1 MKPLVLLD
9 TGGFVFWGKKMTD
22 LATLAIKVTTNGADK
37 SARDLNNV
45 ERAAKKTETAADQLA
60 KCFGR
65 LQGLVALSGIGGGIS
80 HLLALTDKMQ
90 SLRSQ
95 VQFVTNSMTEM
106 NQVQK
111 ELFEIAQRTRGS
123 LEATTTLY
131 TRSARALKDYGYAS
145 KDILQF
151 TETMNKAMAV
161 GGVGAQEQANA
172 LFQLSQAL
180 GSGQL
185 QGDEFKSIA
194 ESAPIILDVLAEYMG
209 KSRAEVKKLASEG
222 QLTPKLIFEAFN
234 GSTEKINQKF
244 EQMPLSFGGAMQQ
257 MENAFMKF
265 ADEQNR
271 TLGITEN
278 LAAGISFLA
287 QNFDYL
293 AGVLLAIAGGNGA
306 KFISTLVLSRVE
318 THRQAQASLTAAK
331 ATQTQAAAELAAAQA
346 YMRSLSVQMQL
357 AQTEQARAA
366 IRARMAQQAQV
377 ITGLANAE
385 TAAMNN
391 LATASQRASIASQ
404 AAAGAKN
411 LLSGAL
417 GLIGGPMGAATLA
430 AGALFYFSQKAQE
443 AKDAALD
450 TESANNRLKE
460 SYDGLSESA
469 LTLKIIEQTNALKN
483 YDEQISKVQAEIS
496 QIQTGA
502 WQFGLELSD
511 SSKRDL
517 EKLNA
522 ELEKLKENKNID
534 LSVLSNQLISVGGM
548 FLSSGKSMDDF
559 RAKMK
564 NLGIDANTAD
574 NVIASLNNTVKQQ
587 KEAAQ
592 GGVKANLDL
601 DEAFK
606 KLKERSLTVAQ
617 NLEVAKLKQQGQAE
631 SAFVLAGLYE
641 LLGEEGAKYNQVL
654 IDIANGTITAAN
666 AADKGIDLSIE
677 TLNKLLEGRQ
687 VLQGMFKDQKQT
699 ESINQSLKPS
709 HGEKARDSW
718 LQFYDELRKHSRSS
732 LEEIDAE
739 QQRMFQRLEEHMK
752 KGVVS
757 HEEYEAAKLA
767 ISQRFT
773 NERAKLAEQF
783 APELQYARELK
794 EHLQDIQ
801 QLNAA
806 GLLTNDQAKKATEN
820 ATWDAGNKQA
830 QLAGQNA
837 VSGYDK
843 WKAQFDPMQAIQNQQ
858 TTKLAE
864 LQSLYDQKLIQ
875 YQDFVNAKAQIDNQ
889 ATQDTQNLFMSSISG
904 FGGAID
910 TMLGVM
916 RNAGQ
921 EQSGIY
927 KTMFAMSKA
936 FAIADSTVQIAN
948 AIAKASNEPFPANLA
963 AMATVASQTASIIST
978 IQSVSLSGMAH
989 SGIDNIP
996 KEGTWLLD
1004 RGERVVDSRTNQD
1017 LKTFLSNQGKNT
1029 TPSGKQ
1035 SVNVQIINNGN
1046 PAQAKVTSE
1055 EKDGNMQITVELL
1068 QTMTSIA
1075 KKEANNAIQNNFRA
1089 GGAFA

>member
-1 MKPLVLLD
+1 
-9 TGGFVFWGKKMTD
+9 MTD
-22 LATLAIKVTTNGADK
+22 LATLAIKVTTSGADK

-45 ERAAKKTETAADQLA
+45 ERAAKRTETATEQLN

-65 LQGLVALSGIGGGIS
+65 LQALLALSGIGGGIS
-80 HLLALTDKMQ
+80 HLLALADKMQ
-90 SLRSQ
+90 SLRNQ
-95 VQFVTNSMTEM
+95 VQFVTSSMTEM

-131 TRSARALKDYGYAS
+131 TRSARALKDYGYAQ

-161 GGVGAQEQANA
+161 GGVSAEAQASA

-185 QGDEFKSIA
+185 QGDEFKTIA

-209 KSRAEVKKLASEG
+209 KSRAEVKKLAGEG
-222 QLTPKLIFEAFN
+222 QLTSKLIFEAFN

-287 QNFDYL
+287 QNFEYL
-293 AGVLLAIAGGNGA
+293 AGVLLAIAAGNGA
-306 KFISTLVLSRVE
+306 KFISTLVLARVE
-318 THRQAQASLTAAK
+318 THRQAQASLIAAK

-346 YMRSLSVQMQL
+346 KMNLLNSEMQL
-357 AQTEQARAA
+357 ARTKKARAA
-366 IRARMAQQAQV
+366 IEAKMAQQAQV
-377 ITGLANAE
+377 ITGLINAE
-385 TAAMNN
+385 AVAMNN
-391 LATASQRASIASQ
+391 LATASQRASIASN

-417 GLIGGPMGAATLA
+417 GLIGGPAGAATIA
-430 AGALFYFSQKAQE
+430 AGALFYFTQKAQE
-443 AKDAALD
+443 AKEAALD

-469 LTLKIIEQTNALKN
+469 LTLKIIEQTQAMEN
-483 YDEQISKVQAEIS
+483 YSEQISKVRAEIS
-496 QIQTGA
+496 QIQTSA
-502 WQFGLELSD
+502 WQFGLELSE
-511 SSKRDL
+511 SSKQDL

-522 ELEKLKENKNID
+522 ELERIRENKNID
-534 LSVLSNQLISVGGM
+534 LSVLSNQLTALGGV
-548 FLSSGKSMDDF
+548 FLSNGKSIDDF
-559 RAKMK
+559 RTKMK

-574 NVIASLNNTVKQQ
+574 GVIASLSNTIKQQ

-592 GGVKANLDL
+592 GGVKANLEL

-641 LLGEEGAKYNQVL
+641 LLGEKGAEYNQVL

-666 AADKGIDLSIE
+666 AADKSIDLSIE
-677 TLNKLLEGRQ
+677 TLNKLIEGKQ
-687 VLQGMFKDQKQT
+687 VLQGMFKDQAQT
-699 ESINQSLKPS
+699 ESINQSLRGS
-709 HGEKARDSW
+709 RGGGENARDSW
-718 LQFYDELRKHSRSS
+718 LSFYDEIRKHSRSS

-739 QQRMFQRLEEHMK
+739 QQRMLQRLEEHMK

-757 HEEYEAAKLA
+757 HEEYESAKLA
-767 ISQRFT
+767 ISQRFA

-801 QLNAA
+801 RLNAA
-806 GLLTNDQAKKATEN
+806 GLLTHDQAKKATEN

-837 VSGYDK
+837 VSEYDR
-843 WKAQFDPMQAIQNQQ
+843 WKAEFDPTQAIQNQQ
-858 TTKLAE
+858 TSKLAE
-864 LQSLYDQKLIQ
+864 LQSLYDQELIQ
-875 YQDFVNAKAQIDNQ
+875 YQDFVNAKAQIDNK

-921 EQSGIY
+921 EQSDIY

-936 FAIADSTVQIAN
+936 FAIADSIMKIQQGIAN
-948 AIAKASNEPFPANLA
+948 AAAQPFPANIA
-963 AMATVASQTASIIST
+963 AMATVASETASIIST

-989 SGIDNIP
+989 SGIDSIP

-1017 LKTFLSNQGKNT
+1017 LKAFLANQGNRNQA
-1029 TPSGKQ
+1029 SGKS

-1046 PAQAKVTSE
+1046 AVDAKVSQE
-1055 EKDGNMQITVELL
+1055 ETPDGTHITVELL
-1068 QTMTSIA
+1068 KTMRGIA
-1075 KKEANNAIQNNFRA
+1075 REESQNAITNNFARA
-1089 GGAFA
+1089 GGQFRR

>member
-1 MKPLVLLD
+1 
-9 TGGFVFWGKKMTD
+9 MTD
-22 LATLAIKVTTNGADK
+22 LATLAIKVTTSGADK

-45 ERAAKKTETAADQLA
+45 ERAAKRTETATEQLN

-65 LQGLVALSGIGGGIS
+65 LQALLALSGIGGGIS
-80 HLLALTDKMQ
+80 HLLALADKMQ
-90 SLRSQ
+90 SLRNQ
-95 VQFVTNSMTEM
+95 VQFVTSSMTEM

-131 TRSARALKDYGYAS
+131 TRSARALKDYGYAQ

-161 GGVGAQEQANA
+161 GGVSAEAQASA

-185 QGDEFKSIA
+185 QGDEFKTIA

-209 KSRAEVKKLASEG
+209 KSRAEVKKLAGEG
-222 QLTPKLIFEAFN
+222 QLTSKLIFEAFN

-287 QNFDYL
+287 QNFEYL
-293 AGVLLAIAGGNGA
+293 AGVLLAIAAGNGA
-306 KFISTLVLSRVE
+306 KFISTLVLARVE
-318 THRQAQASLTAAK
+318 THRQAQASLIAAK

-346 YMRSLSVQMQL
+346 KMNLLNSEMQL
-357 AQTEQARAA
+357 ARTKKARAA
-366 IRARMAQQAQV
+366 IEAKMAQQAQV
-377 ITGLANAE
+377 ITGLINAE
-385 TAAMNN
+385 AVAMNN
-391 LATASQRASIASQ
+391 LATASQRASIASN

-417 GLIGGPMGAATLA
+417 GLIGGPAGAATIA
-430 AGALFYFSQKAQE
+430 AGALFYFTQKAQE
-443 AKDAALD
+443 AKEAALD

-469 LTLKIIEQTNALKN
+469 LTLKIIEQTQAMEN
-483 YDEQISKVQAEIS
+483 YSKQISKVRAEIS
-496 QIQTGA
+496 QIQTSA
-502 WQFGLELSD
+502 WQFGLELSE
-511 SSKRDL
+511 SSKQDL

-522 ELEKLKENKNID
+522 ELERIRENKNID
-534 LSVLSNQLISVGGM
+534 LSVLSNQLTALGGV
-548 FLSSGKSMDDF
+548 FLSNGKSIDDF
-559 RAKMK
+559 RTKMK

-574 NVIASLNNTVKQQ
+574 GVIASLSNTIKQQ

-592 GGVKANLDL
+592 GGVKANLEL

-641 LLGEEGAKYNQVL
+641 LLGEKGAEYNQVL

-666 AADKGIDLSIE
+666 AADKSIDLSIE
-677 TLNKLLEGRQ
+677 TLNKLIEGKQ
-687 VLQGMFKDQKQT
+687 VLQGMFKDQAQT
-699 ESINQSLKPS
+699 ESINQSLRGS
-709 HGEKARDSW
+709 RGGGENARDSW
-718 LQFYDELRKHSRSS
+718 LSFYDEIRKHSRSS

-739 QQRMFQRLEEHMK
+739 QQRMLQRLEEHMK

-757 HEEYEAAKLA
+757 HEEYESAKLA
-767 ISQRFT
+767 ISQRFA

-801 QLNAA
+801 RLNAA
-806 GLLTNDQAKKATEN
+806 GLLTHDQAKKATEN

-837 VSGYDK
+837 VSEYDR
-843 WKAQFDPMQAIQNQQ
+843 WKAEFDPTQAIQNQQ
-858 TTKLAE
+858 TSKLAE
-864 LQSLYDQKLIQ
+864 LQSLYDQELIQ
-875 YQDFVNAKAQIDNQ
+875 YQDFVNAKAQIDNK

-921 EQSGIY
+921 EQSDIY

-936 FAIADSTVQIAN
+936 FAIADSIMKIQQGIAN
-948 AIAKASNEPFPANLA
+948 AAAQPFPANIA
-963 AMATVASQTASIIST
+963 AMATVASETASIIST

-989 SGIDNIP
+989 SGIDSIP

-1017 LKTFLSNQGKNT
+1017 LKAFLANQGNRNQA
-1029 TPSGKQ
+1029 SGKS

-1046 PAQAKVTSE
+1046 AVDAKVSQE
-1055 EKDGNMQITVELL
+1055 ETPDGTHITVELL
-1068 QTMTSIA
+1068 KTMRGIA
-1075 KKEANNAIQNNFRA
+1075 REESQNAITNNFARA
-1089 GGAFA
+1089 GGQFRR

>member
-1 MKPLVLLD
+1 
-9 TGGFVFWGKKMTD
+9 
-22 LATLAIKVTTNGADK
+22 
-37 SARDLNNV
+37 
-45 ERAAKKTETAADQLA
+45 
-60 KCFGR
+60 
-65 LQGLVALSGIGGGIS
+65 
-80 HLLALTDKMQ
+80 
-90 SLRSQ
+90 
-95 VQFVTNSMTEM
+95 
-106 NQVQK
+106 
-111 ELFEIAQRTRGS
+111 
-123 LEATTTLY
+123 
-131 TRSARALKDYGYAS
+131 
-145 KDILQF
+145 
-151 TETMNKAMAV
+151 
-161 GGVGAQEQANA
+161 
-172 LFQLSQAL
+172 
-180 GSGQL
+180 
-185 QGDEFKSIA
+185 
-194 ESAPIILDVLAEYMG
+194 
-209 KSRAEVKKLASEG
+209 KSRAEVKKLAGEG
-222 QLTPKLIFEAFN
+222 QLTSKLIFEAFN

-287 QNFDYL
+287 QNFEYL
-293 AGVLLAIAGGNGA
+293 AGVLLAIAAGNGA
-306 KFISTLVLSRVE
+306 KFISTLVLARVE
-318 THRQAQASLTAAK
+318 THRQAQASLIAAK

-346 YMRSLSVQMQL
+346 KMNLLNSEMQL
-357 AQTEQARAA
+357 ARTKKARAA
-366 IRARMAQQAQV
+366 IEAKMAQQAQV
-377 ITGLANAE
+377 ITGLINAE
-385 TAAMNN
+385 AVAMNN
-391 LATASQRASIASQ
+391 LATASQRASIASN

-417 GLIGGPMGAATLA
+417 GLIGGPAGAATIA
-430 AGALFYFSQKAQE
+430 AGALFYFTQKAQE
-443 AKDAALD
+443 AKEAGVD

-469 LTLKIIEQTNALKN
+469 LTLKIIEQTQAMEN
-483 YDEQISKVQAEIS
+483 YSEQISKVRAEIS
-496 QIQTGA
+496 QIQTSA
-502 WQFGLELSD
+502 WQFGLELSE
-511 SSKRDL
+511 SSKQDL

-522 ELEKLKENKNID
+522 ELERIRENKNID
-534 LSVLSNQLISVGGM
+534 LSVLSNQLTALGGV
-548 FLSSGKSMDDF
+548 FLSNGKSIDDF
-559 RAKMK
+559 RTKMK

-574 NVIASLNNTVKQQ
+574 GVIASLSNTIKQQ

-592 GGVKANLDL
+592 GGVKANLEL

-641 LLGEEGAKYNQVL
+641 LLGEKGAEYNQVL

-666 AADKGIDLSIE
+666 AADKSIDLSIE
-677 TLNKLLEGRQ
+677 TLNKLIEGKQ
-687 VLQGMFKDQKQT
+687 VLQGMFKDQAQT
-699 ESINQSLKPS
+699 ESINQSLRGS
-709 HGEKARDSW
+709 RGGGENARDSW
-718 LQFYDELRKHSRSS
+718 LSFYDEIRKHSRSS

-739 QQRMFQRLEEHMK
+739 QQRMLQRLEEHMK

-757 HEEYEAAKLA
+757 HEEYESAKLA
-767 ISQRFT
+767 ISQRFA

-801 QLNAA
+801 RLNAE
-806 GLLTNDQAKKATEN
+806 GRLTHDQAKKATEN

-837 VSGYDK
+837 VSEYDR
-843 WKAQFDPMQAIQNQQ
+843 WKAEFDPTQAIQNQQ
-858 TTKLAE
+858 TSKLAE
-864 LQSLYDQKLIQ
+864 LQSLYDQELIQ
-875 YQDFVNAKAQIDNQ
+875 YQDFVNAKAQIDNK

-921 EQSGIY
+921 EQSDIY

-936 FAIADSTVQIAN
+936 FAIADSIMKIQQGIAN
-948 AIAKASNEPFPANLA
+948 AAAQPFPANIA
-963 AMATVASQTASIIST
+963 AMATVASETASIIST

-989 SGIDNIP
+989 SGIDSIP

-1017 LKTFLSNQGKNT
+1017 LKAFLANQGNRNQA
-1029 TPSGKQ
+1029 SGKS

-1046 PAQAKVTSE
+1046 AVDAKVSQE
-1055 EKDGNMQITVELL
+1055 ETPDGTHITVELL
-1068 QTMTSIA
+1068 KTMRGIA
-1075 KKEANNAIQNNFRA
+1075 REESQNAITNNFARA
-1089 GGAFA
+1089 GGQFRR

>member
-1 MKPLVLLD
+1 M
-9 TGGFVFWGKKMTD
+9 
-22 LATLAIKVTTNGADK
+22 
-37 SARDLNNV
+37 
-45 ERAAKKTETAADQLA
+45 
-60 KCFGR
+60 
-65 LQGLVALSGIGGGIS
+65 
-80 HLLALTDKMQ
+80 
-90 SLRSQ
+90 
-95 VQFVTNSMTEM
+95 
-106 NQVQK
+106 
-111 ELFEIAQRTRGS
+111 
-123 LEATTTLY
+123 
-131 TRSARALKDYGYAS
+131 
-145 KDILQF
+145 
-151 TETMNKAMAV
+151 
-161 GGVGAQEQANA
+161 
-172 LFQLSQAL
+172 
-180 GSGQL
+180 
-185 QGDEFKSIA
+185 
-194 ESAPIILDVLAEYMG
+194 
-209 KSRAEVKKLASEG
+209 
-222 QLTPKLIFEAFN
+222 
-234 GSTEKINQKF
+234 
-244 EQMPLSFGGAMQQ
+244 
-257 MENAFMKF
+257 
-265 ADEQNR
+265 
-271 TLGITEN
+271 
-278 LAAGISFLA
+278 
-287 QNFDYL
+287 
-293 AGVLLAIAGGNGA
+293 
-306 KFISTLVLSRVE
+306 
-318 THRQAQASLTAAK
+318 
-331 ATQTQAAAELAAAQA
+331 
-346 YMRSLSVQMQL
+346 
-357 AQTEQARAA
+357 
-366 IRARMAQQAQV
+366 
-377 ITGLANAE
+377 
-385 TAAMNN
+385 
-391 LATASQRASIASQ
+391 
-404 AAAGAKN
+404 
-411 LLSGAL
+411 
-417 GLIGGPMGAATLA
+417 
-430 AGALFYFSQKAQE
+430 
-443 AKDAALD
+443 
-450 TESANNRLKE
+450 
-460 SYDGLSESA
+460 
-469 LTLKIIEQTNALKN
+469 KIIEQTNALKN

-574 NVIASLNNTVKQQ
+574 SVIAGLSNTIKQQ

-592 GGVKANLDL
+592 GGVKNNLDL

-606 KLKERSLTVAQ
+606 KLKERALTVAQ

-641 LLGEEGAKYNQVL
+641 LLGDKGAEYNQVL

-677 TLNKLLEGRQ
+677 TLNKLLEGKK
-687 VLQGMFKDQKQT
+687 VLQGMFKDQTQT
-699 ESINQSLKPS
+699 EGINKSLS
-709 HGEKARDSW
+709 NSGGGEKARDSW
-718 LQFYDELRKHSRSS
+718 LQFYDEVRKHSRST

-739 QQRMFQRLEEHMK
+739 QQRMFQRLEEHNK

-757 HEEYEAAKLA
+757 HEEYESAKLA
-767 ISQRFT
+767 ISQRFA

-936 FAIADSTVQIAN
+936 FAIADSIIKIQQGIAN
-948 AIAKASNEPFPANLA
+948 AAAAPFPANIA
-963 AMATVASQTASIIST
+963 AMATVASETASIIST

-1029 TPSGKQ
+1029 TQSGKQ
-1035 SVNVQIINNGN
+1035 SVNVQIINNGS
-1046 PAQAKVTSE
+1046 PTQAKVSSE
-1055 EKDGNMQITVELL
+1055 EKDGQMQITVELL
-1068 QTMTSIA
+1068 QTMTTIA

-1089 GGAFA
+1089 GGAFS

>member
-1 MKPLVLLD
+1 
-9 TGGFVFWGKKMTD
+9 MTD
-22 LATLAIKVTTNGADK
+22 LATLAIKVTTSGAGK

-45 ERAAKKTETAADQLA
+45 ERAAKRTETATEQLN

-65 LQGLVALSGIGGGIS
+65 LQALLALSGIGGGIS
-80 HLLALTDKMQ
+80 HLLALADKMQ
-90 SLRSQ
+90 SLRNQ
-95 VQFVTNSMTEM
+95 VQFVTSSMTEM

-131 TRSARALKDYGYAS
+131 TRSARALKDYGYAQ

-161 GGVGAQEQANA
+161 GGVSAEAQASA

-185 QGDEFKSIA
+185 QGDEFKTIA

-222 QLTPKLIFEAFN
+222 QLTSKLIFDAFN

-244 EQMPLSFGGAMQQ
+244 EQMPISFGGAMQQ

-265 ADEQNR
+265 VDEQNR

-278 LAAGISFLA
+278 LAAGVSFLA
-287 QNFDYL
+287 QNFEYL
-293 AGVLLAIAGGNGA
+293 AGVLLAIAAGNGA
-306 KFISTLVLSRVE
+306 KFISTLVLARVE
-318 THRQAQASLTAAK
+318 THRQAQASLIAAK

-346 YMRSLSVQMQL
+346 KMNLLNSEMQL
-357 AQTEQARAA
+357 ARTKKARAA
-366 IRARMAQQAQV
+366 IEAKMAQQAQV
-377 ITGLANAE
+377 ITGLINAE
-385 TAAMNN
+385 AVAMNN
-391 LATASQRASIASQ
+391 LAAASQRASIASS

-417 GLIGGPMGAATLA
+417 GLIGGPAGAATIA
-430 AGALFYFSQKAQE
+430 AGALFFFSQKTQK
-443 AKDAALD
+443 AKEGALD

-469 LTLKIIEQTNALKN
+469 LTLKIIEQTQAMEN
-483 YDEQISKVQAEIS
+483 YSEQISKVQAEIS
-496 QIQTGA
+496 QIQTSA
-502 WQFGLELSD
+502 WQFGLELSE
-511 SSKRDL
+511 SSKQDL

-522 ELEKLKENKNID
+522 ELERIRENKNID
-534 LSVLSNQLISVGGM
+534 LSVLSNQLTALGGV
-548 FLSSGKSMDDF
+548 FLSNGKSIDDF
-559 RAKMK
+559 RTKMK

-574 NVIASLNNTVKQQ
+574 GVIASLSNTIKQQ

-592 GGVKANLDL
+592 GGVKANLEL

-641 LLGEEGAKYNQVL
+641 LLGEKGAEYNQVL

-666 AADKGIDLSIE
+666 AADKSIDLSIE
-677 TLNKLLEGRQ
+677 TLNKLIEGKQ
-687 VLQGMFKDQKQT
+687 VLQGMFKDQAQT
-699 ESINQSLKPS
+699 ESINQSLRGS
-709 HGEKARDSW
+709 RGGGENARDSW
-718 LQFYDELRKHSRSS
+718 LSFYDEIRKHSRSS

-739 QQRMFQRLEEHMK
+739 QQRMLQRLEEHMK

-757 HEEYEAAKLA
+757 HEEYESAKLA
-767 ISQRFT
+767 ISQRFA

-801 QLNAA
+801 RLNAE
-806 GLLTNDQAKKATEN
+806 GRLTHDQAKKATEN

-837 VSGYDK
+837 VSEYDR
-843 WKAQFDPMQAIQNQQ
+843 WKAEFDPTQAIQNQQ
-858 TTKLAE
+858 TSKLAE
-864 LQSLYDQKLIQ
+864 LQSLYDQELIQ
-875 YQDFVNAKAQIDNQ
+875 YQDFVNAKAQIDNK

-921 EQSGIY
+921 EQSDIY

-936 FAIADSTVQIAN
+936 FAIADSIMKIQQGIAN
-948 AIAKASNEPFPANLA
+948 AAAQPFPANIA
-963 AMATVASQTASIIST
+963 AMATVASETASIIST

-989 SGIDNIP
+989 SGIDSIP

-1017 LKTFLSNQGKNT
+1017 LKAFLANQGNRNQA
-1029 TPSGKQ
+1029 SGKS

-1046 PAQAKVTSE
+1046 AVDAKVSQE
-1055 EKDGNMQITVELL
+1055 ETPDGTHITVELL
-1068 QTMTSIA
+1068 KTMRGIA
-1075 KKEANNAIQNNFRA
+1075 REESQNAITNNFARA
-1089 GGAFA
+1089 GGQFRR

>member
-1 MKPLVLLD
+1 
-9 TGGFVFWGKKMTD
+9 MTD
-22 LATLAIKVTTNGADK
+22 LATLAIKVTTSGADK

-45 ERAAKKTETAADQLA
+45 ERAAKRTETATEQLN

-65 LQGLVALSGIGGGIS
+65 LQALLALSGIGGGIS
-80 HLLALTDKMQ
+80 HLLALADKMQ
-90 SLRSQ
+90 SLRNQ
-95 VQFVTNSMTEM
+95 VQFVTSSMTEM

-123 LEATTTLY
+123 LEATTSLY
-131 TRSARALKDYGYAS
+131 TRSARALKDYGYAQ

-161 GGVGAQEQANA
+161 GGVSAEAQASA

-185 QGDEFKSIA
+185 QGDEFKTIA

-222 QLTPKLIFEAFN
+222 QLTSKLIFEAFN

-287 QNFDYL
+287 QNFEYL
-293 AGVLLAIAGGNGA
+293 AGVLLAIAAGNGA
-306 KFISTLVLSRVE
+306 KFISTLVLARVE
-318 THRQAQASLTAAK
+318 THRQAQASLIAAK

-346 YMRSLSVQMQL
+346 KMNLLNSEMQL
-357 AQTEQARAA
+357 ARTKKARAA
-366 IRARMAQQAQV
+366 IEAKMAQQAQV
-377 ITGLANAE
+377 ITGLINAE
-385 TAAMNN
+385 AVAMNN
-391 LATASQRASIASQ
+391 LATASQRASIASN

-417 GLIGGPMGAATLA
+417 GLIGGPAGAATIA
-430 AGALFYFSQKAQE
+430 AGALFYFTQKAQE
-443 AKDAALD
+443 AKEAAID

-469 LTLKIIEQTNALKN
+469 LTLKIIEQTQAMEN
-483 YDEQISKVQAEIS
+483 YSEQISKVRAEIS
-496 QIQTGA
+496 QIQTSA
-502 WQFGLELSD
+502 WQFGLELSE
-511 SSKRDL
+511 SSKQDL

-522 ELEKLKENKNID
+522 ELERIRENKNID
-534 LSVLSNQLISVGGM
+534 LSVLSNQLTALGGV
-548 FLSSGKSMDDF
+548 FLSNGKSIDDF
-559 RAKMK
+559 RTKMK

-574 NVIASLNNTVKQQ
+574 GVIASLSNTIKQQ

-592 GGVKANLDL
+592 GGVKANLEL

-641 LLGEEGAKYNQVL
+641 LLGEKGAEYNQVL

-677 TLNKLLEGRQ
+677 TLNKLIEGKQ
-687 VLQGMFKDQKQT
+687 VLQGMFKDQAQT
-699 ESINQSLKPS
+699 ESINQSLRGS
-709 HGEKARDSW
+709 RGGGENARDSW
-718 LQFYDELRKHSRSS
+718 LSFYDEIRKHSRSS

-739 QQRMFQRLEEHMK
+739 QQRMLQRLEEHMK

-757 HEEYEAAKLA
+757 HEEYESAKLA
-767 ISQRFT
+767 ISQRFA

-801 QLNAA
+801 RLNAE
-806 GLLTNDQAKKATEN
+806 GRLTHDQAKKATEN

-837 VSGYDK
+837 VSEYDR
-843 WKAQFDPMQAIQNQQ
+843 WKAEFDPTQAIQNQQ
-858 TTKLAE
+858 TSKLAE
-864 LQSLYDQKLIQ
+864 LQSLYDQELIQ
-875 YQDFVNAKAQIDNQ
+875 YQDFVNAKAQIDNK

-921 EQSGIY
+921 EQSDIY

-936 FAIADSTVQIAN
+936 FAIADSIMKIQQGIAN
-948 AIAKASNEPFPANLA
+948 AAAQPFPANIA
-963 AMATVASQTASIIST
+963 AMATVASETASIIST

-989 SGIDNIP
+989 SGIDSIP

-1017 LKTFLSNQGKNT
+1017 LKAFLANQGNRNQA
-1029 TPSGKQ
+1029 SGKS

-1046 PAQAKVTSE
+1046 AVDAKVSQE
-1055 EKDGNMQITVELL
+1055 ETPDGTHITVELL
-1068 QTMTSIA
+1068 KTMRGIA
-1075 KKEANNAIQNNFRA
+1075 REESQNAITNNFARA
-1089 GGAFA
+1089 GGQFRR

>member
-1 MKPLVLLD
+1 
-9 TGGFVFWGKKMTD
+9 MTD
-22 LATLAIKVTTNGADK
+22 LATLAIKVTTSGADK

-45 ERAAKKTETAADQLA
+45 ERAAKRTETATEQLN

-65 LQGLVALSGIGGGIS
+65 LQALLALSGIGGGIS
-80 HLLALTDKMQ
+80 HLLALADKMQ
-90 SLRSQ
+90 SLRNQ
-95 VQFVTNSMTEM
+95 VQFVTSSMTEM

-131 TRSARALKDYGYAS
+131 TRSARALKDYGYAQ

-161 GGVGAQEQANA
+161 GGVSAEAQASA

-185 QGDEFKSIA
+185 QGDEFKTIA

-209 KSRAEVKKLASEG
+209 KSRAEVKKLAGEG
-222 QLTPKLIFEAFN
+222 QLTSKLIFEAFN

-287 QNFDYL
+287 QNFEYL
-293 AGVLLAIAGGNGA
+293 AGVLLAIAAGNGA
-306 KFISTLVLSRVE
+306 KFISTLVLARVE
-318 THRQAQASLTAAK
+318 THRQAQASLIAAK

-346 YMRSLSVQMQL
+346 KMNLLNSEMQL
-357 AQTEQARAA
+357 ARTKKARAA
-366 IRARMAQQAQV
+366 IEAKMAQQAQV
-377 ITGLANAE
+377 ITGLINAE
-385 TAAMNN
+385 AVAMNN
-391 LATASQRASIASQ
+391 LATASQRASIASN

-417 GLIGGPMGAATLA
+417 GLIGGPAGAATIA
-430 AGALFYFSQKAQE
+430 AGALFYFTQKAQE
-443 AKDAALD
+443 AKEAALD

-469 LTLKIIEQTNALKN
+469 LTLKIFEQIQAMEN
-483 YDEQISKVQAEIS
+483 YGEQISKVQAEIS
-496 QIQTGA
+496 QIQTSA
-502 WQFGLELSD
+502 WQFGLELSE
-511 SSKRDL
+511 SSKQDL

-522 ELEKLKENKNID
+522 ELERIRENKNID
-534 LSVLSNQLISVGGM
+534 LSVLSNQLTALGGV
-548 FLSSGKSMDDF
+548 FLSNGKSIDDF
-559 RAKMK
+559 RTKMK

-574 NVIASLNNTVKQQ
+574 GVIASLSNTIKQQ

-592 GGVKANLDL
+592 GGVKANLEL

-641 LLGEEGAKYNQVL
+641 LLGEKGAEYNQVL

-666 AADKGIDLSIE
+666 AADKSIDLSIE
-677 TLNKLLEGRQ
+677 TLNKLIEGKQ
-687 VLQGMFKDQKQT
+687 VLQGMFKDQAQT
-699 ESINQSLKPS
+699 ESINQSLRGS
-709 HGEKARDSW
+709 RGGGENARDSW
-718 LQFYDELRKHSRSS
+718 LSFYDEIRKHSRSS

-739 QQRMFQRLEEHMK
+739 QQRMLQRLEEHMK

-757 HEEYEAAKLA
+757 HEEYESAKLA
-767 ISQRFT
+767 ISQRFA

-801 QLNAA
+801 RLNAE
-806 GLLTNDQAKKATEN
+806 GRLTHDQAKKATEN

-837 VSGYDK
+837 VSEYDR
-843 WKAQFDPMQAIQNQQ
+843 WKAEFDPTQAIQNQQ
-858 TTKLAE
+858 TSKLAE
-864 LQSLYDQKLIQ
+864 LQSLYDQELIQ
-875 YQDFVNAKAQIDNQ
+875 YQDFVNAKAQIDNK

-921 EQSGIY
+921 EQSDIY

-936 FAIADSTVQIAN
+936 FAIADSIMKIQQGIAN
-948 AIAKASNEPFPANLA
+948 AAAQPFPANIA
-963 AMATVASQTASIIST
+963 AMATVASETASIIST

-989 SGIDNIP
+989 SGIDSIP

-1017 LKTFLSNQGKNT
+1017 LKAFLANQGNRNQA
-1029 TPSGKQ
+1029 SGKS

-1046 PAQAKVTSE
+1046 AVDAKVSQE
-1055 EKDGNMQITVELL
+1055 ETPDGTHITVELL
-1068 QTMTSIA
+1068 KTMRGIA
-1075 KKEANNAIQNNFRA
+1075 REESQNAITNNFARA
-1089 GGAFA
+1089 GGQFRR

>member
-1 MKPLVLLD
+1 
-9 TGGFVFWGKKMTD
+9 MTD
-22 LATLAIKVTTNGADK
+22 LATLAIKVTTSGADK

-45 ERAAKKTETAADQLA
+45 ERAAKRTETATEQLN

-65 LQGLVALSGIGGGIS
+65 LQALLALSGIGGGIS
-80 HLLALTDKMQ
+80 HLLALADKMQ
-90 SLRSQ
+90 SLRNQ
-95 VQFVTNSMTEM
+95 VQFVTSSMTEM

-123 LEATTTLY
+123 LEATTSLY
-131 TRSARALKDYGYAS
+131 TRSARALKDYGYAQ

-161 GGVGAQEQANA
+161 GGVSAEAQASA

-185 QGDEFKSIA
+185 QGDEFKTIA

-222 QLTPKLIFEAFN
+222 QLTSKLIFDAFN

-244 EQMPLSFGGAMQQ
+244 EQMPISFGGAMQQ

-265 ADEQNR
+265 VDEQNR

-278 LAAGISFLA
+278 LATGISFLA
-287 QNFDYL
+287 QNFEYL
-293 AGVLLAIAGGNGA
+293 AGVLLAIAAGNGA
-306 KFISTLVLSRVE
+306 KFISTLVLARVE
-318 THRQAQASLTAAK
+318 THRQAQASLIAAK

-346 YMRSLSVQMQL
+346 KMNLLNSEMQL
-357 AQTEQARAA
+357 VRTKKARAA
-366 IRARMAQQAQV
+366 IEAKMAQQAQV
-377 ITGLANAE
+377 ITGLINAE
-385 TAAMNN
+385 AAAMNN
-391 LATASQRASIASQ
+391 LAAASQRASIASS

-417 GLIGGPMGAATLA
+417 GLIGGPAGAATIA

-443 AKDAALD
+443 AKEAALD

-469 LTLKIIEQTNALKN
+469 LTLKIFEQIQAMEN
-483 YDEQISKVQAEIS
+483 YGEQISKVQAEIS
-496 QIQTGA
+496 QIQTSA
-502 WQFGLELSD
+502 WQFGLELSE
-511 SSKRDL
+511 SSKQDI

-522 ELEKLKENKNID
+522 ELEKIRENKNID
-534 LSVLSNQLISVGGM
+534 LSVLTNQLTALGGV
-548 FLSSGKSMDDF
+548 FLSNGKSIDDF
-559 RAKMK
+559 RTKMK
-564 NLGIDANTAD
+564 NLGVDANTAD
-574 NVIASLNNTVKQQ
+574 SVIAGLSNTIKQQ

-592 GGVKANLDL
+592 GGVKSNLEL

-606 KLKERSLTVAQ
+606 KLKERALTVAQ

-641 LLGEEGAKYNQVL
+641 LLGDKGAEYNQVL

-677 TLNKLLEGRQ
+677 TLNKLIEGRK
-687 VLQGMFKDQKQT
+687 VLQGMFKDQTQT
-699 ESINQSLKPS
+699 EGINQSLKPS
-709 HGEKARDSW
+709 NRGGGEKVRNSW
-718 LQFYDELRKHSRSS
+718 LQFYDEVRKHSRST

-739 QQRMFQRLEEHMK
+739 QQRMFQRLEEHNK

-757 HEEYEAAKLA
+757 HEEYESAKLA
-767 ISQRFT
+767 ILQRFA

-806 GLLTNDQAKKATEN
+806 GLLTHDQAKKATEN
-820 ATWDAGNKQA
+820 ATWEAGNKQA

-837 VSGYDK
+837 VSEYDR
-843 WKAQFDPMQAIQNQQ
+843 WKAEFDPMQAMKNEQA
-858 TTKLAE
+858 TKLAE
-864 LQSLYDQKLIQ
+864 NQSRYDQMLISHEDFLKRKNQLEEQ
-875 YQDFVNAKAQIDNQ
+875 YRSKTILEDLSNYSAGL
-889 ATQDTQNLFMSSISG
+889 QNL
-904 FGGAID
+904 GGAF
-910 TMLGVM
+910 
-916 RNAGQ
+916 GQ
-921 EQSGIY
+921 MADLAAQSMGKQSGVY

-936 FAIADSTVQIAN
+936 FAVADSMVRLQQAIVQAMGDGTAMTPAQKFAN
-948 AIAKASNEPFPANLA
+948 MA
-963 AMATVASQTASIIST
+963 AVASAGMSVISQLTSI
-978 IQSVSLSGMAH
+978 SLSGMAH

-1017 LKTFLSNQGKNT
+1017 LKAFLANQGNRNQA
-1029 TPSGKQ
+1029 SGKS

-1046 PAQAKVTSE
+1046 AVDAKVSQE
-1055 EKDGNMQITVELL
+1055 ETPDGTHITVELL
-1068 QTMTSIA
+1068 KTMRGIA
-1075 KKEANNAIQNNFRA
+1075 REESQNAITNNFARA
-1089 GGAFA
+1089 GGQFRR

>member
-1 MKPLVLLD
+1 
-9 TGGFVFWGKKMTD
+9 MTD
-22 LATLAIKVTTNGADK
+22 LATLAIKVTTSGADK

-45 ERAAKKTETAADQLA
+45 ERAAKRTETATEQLN

-65 LQGLVALSGIGGGIS
+65 LQALLALSGIGGGIS
-80 HLLALTDKMQ
+80 HLLALADKMQ
-90 SLRSQ
+90 SLRNQ
-95 VQFVTNSMTEM
+95 VQFVTSSMTEM

-131 TRSARALKDYGYAS
+131 TRSARALKDYGYAQ

-161 GGVGAQEQANA
+161 GGVSAEAQASA

-185 QGDEFKSIA
+185 QGDEFKTIA

-209 KSRAEVKKLASEG
+209 KSRAEVKKLAGEG
-222 QLTPKLIFEAFN
+222 QLTSKLIFEAFN

-287 QNFDYL
+287 QNFEYL
-293 AGVLLAIAGGNGA
+293 AGVLLAIAAGNGA
-306 KFISTLVLSRVE
+306 KFISTLVLARVE
-318 THRQAQASLTAAK
+318 THRQAQASLIAAK

-346 YMRSLSVQMQL
+346 KMNLLNSEMQL
-357 AQTEQARAA
+357 ARTKKARAA
-366 IRARMAQQAQV
+366 IEAKMAQQAQV
-377 ITGLANAE
+377 ITGLINAE
-385 TAAMNN
+385 AVAMNN
-391 LATASQRASIASQ
+391 LATASQRASIASN

-417 GLIGGPMGAATLA
+417 GLIGGPAGAATIA
-430 AGALFYFSQKAQE
+430 AGALFYFTQKAQE
-443 AKDAALD
+443 AKEAALD

-469 LTLKIIEQTNALKN
+469 LTLKIIEQTQAMEN
-483 YDEQISKVQAEIS
+483 YSEQISKVRAEIS
-496 QIQTGA
+496 QIQTSA
-502 WQFGLELSD
+502 WQFGLELSE
-511 SSKRDL
+511 SSKQDL

-522 ELEKLKENKNID
+522 ELERIRENKNID
-534 LSVLSNQLISVGGM
+534 LSVLSNQLTALGGV
-548 FLSSGKSMDDF
+548 FLSNGKSIDDF
-559 RAKMK
+559 RTKMK

-574 NVIASLNNTVKQQ
+574 GVIASLSNTIKQQ

-592 GGVKANLDL
+592 GGVKANLEL

-641 LLGEEGAKYNQVL
+641 LLGEKGAEYNQVL

-666 AADKGIDLSIE
+666 AADKSIDLSIE
-677 TLNKLLEGRQ
+677 TLNKLIEGKQ
-687 VLQGMFKDQKQT
+687 VLQGMFKDQAQT
-699 ESINQSLKPS
+699 ESINQSLRGS
-709 HGEKARDSW
+709 RGGGENARDSW
-718 LQFYDELRKHSRSS
+718 LSFYDEIRKHSRSS

-739 QQRMFQRLEEHMK
+739 QQRMLQRLEEHMK

-757 HEEYEAAKLA
+757 HEEYESAKLA
-767 ISQRFT
+767 ISQRFA

-801 QLNAA
+801 RLNAE
-806 GLLTNDQAKKATEN
+806 GRLTHDQAKKATEN

-837 VSGYDK
+837 VSEYDR
-843 WKAQFDPMQAIQNQQ
+843 WKAEFDPTQAIQNQQ
-858 TTKLAE
+858 TSKLAE
-864 LQSLYDQKLIQ
+864 LQSLYDQELIQ
-875 YQDFVNAKAQIDNQ
+875 YQDFVNAKAQIDNK

-921 EQSGIY
+921 EQSDIY

-936 FAIADSTVQIAN
+936 FAIADSIMKIQQGIAN
-948 AIAKASNEPFPANLA
+948 AAAQPFPANIA
-963 AMATVASQTASIIST
+963 AMATVASETASIIST

-989 SGIDNIP
+989 SGIDSIP

-1017 LKTFLSNQGKNT
+1017 LKAFLANQGNRNQA
-1029 TPSGKQ
+1029 SGKS

-1046 PAQAKVTSE
+1046 AVDAKVSQE
-1055 EKDGNMQITVELL
+1055 ETPDGTHITVELL
-1068 QTMTSIA
+1068 KTMRGIA
-1075 KKEANNAIQNNFRA
+1075 REESQNAITNNFARA
-1089 GGAFA
+1089 GGQFRR

>member
-1 MKPLVLLD
+1 
-9 TGGFVFWGKKMTD
+9 MTD
-22 LATLAIKVTTNGADK
+22 FATLAIKVTTSGADK
-37 SARDLNNV
+37 SARDLNNI
-45 ERAAKKTETAADQLA
+45 ERAANKTETAADQLA
-60 KCFGR
+60 KCLGR
-65 LQGLVALSGIGGGIS
+65 LQTLLALSGIGGGIS
-80 HLLALTDKMQ
+80 QVLALADKMQ
-90 SLRSQ
+90 SLRNQ
-95 VQFVTNSMTEM
+95 VQFVTSSMTEM
-106 NQVQK
+106 NQVQN

-131 TRSARALKDYGYAS
+131 TRSARALKDYGYS
-145 KDILQF
+145 TKDILQF
-151 TETMNKAMAV
+151 TETMNKTMAV
-161 GGVGAQEQANA
+161 GGVGAQEQASA

-209 KSRAEVKKLASEG
+209 KSREEVKKLAGEG
-222 QLTPKLIFEAFN
+222 QLTSKLIFEAFN

-293 AGVLLAIAGGNGA
+293 AGVLLAIAAGNGA
-306 KFISTLVLSRVE
+306 KFISTLVLARVE

-346 YMRSLSVQMQL
+346 YMRSLSAQMQL
-357 AQTEQARAA
+357 AQTEQARTA
-366 IRARMAQQAQV
+366 IRTKMAQQAQL

-385 TAAMNN
+385 SVAMNN

-417 GLIGGPMGAATLA
+417 GLIGGPMGAATIA

-460 SYDGLSESA
+460 SYAGLSESA
-469 LTLKIIEQTNALKN
+469 LTLKIIEQTQAMEN
-483 YDEQISKVQAEIS
+483 YGEQISKVQAEIS
-496 QIQTGA
+496 QIQTSA

-511 SSKRDL
+511 SSKQDL

-522 ELEKLKENKNID
+522 ELEKIRENKNID
-534 LSVLSNQLISVGGM
+534 LSVLTNQLTALGGV
-548 FLSSGKSMDDF
+548 FLSNGKSIDDF

-574 NVIASLNNTVKQQ
+574 NIIASLNNTIKQQ
-587 KEAAQ
+587 KETAQ
-592 GGVKANLDL
+592 GGVKTNLDL
-601 DEAFK
+601 DEALK
-606 KLKERSLTVAQ
+606 RLKERSLTVAQ

-641 LLGEEGAKYNQVL
+641 LLGDKGAEYNQVL

-677 TLNKLLEGRQ
+677 TLNKLIEGKQ
-687 VLQGMFKDQKQT
+687 VLQGMFKNQTQT

-709 HGEKARDSW
+709 KKGGESGENARDSW
-718 LQFYDELRKHSRSS
+718 LQFYDEVRKHSRSS

-739 QQRMFQRLEEHMK
+739 QQRMFKRLEEHNK

-757 HEEYEAAKLA
+757 HEEYESAKLA
-767 ISQRFT
+767 ISQRFA

-830 QLAGQNA
+830 QLAGQNT
-837 VSGYDK
+837 VSGYDQ
-843 WKAQFDPMQAIQNQQ
+843 WKSQFDPMQAIQNQQ
-858 TTKLAE
+858 TSKLAE
-864 LQSLYDQKLIQ
+864 LQSLYDQGLIQ

-936 FAIADSTVQIAN
+936 FAIADSIIKIQQGIAN
-948 AIAKASNEPFPANLA
+948 AAAAPFPANIA
-963 AMATVASQTASIIST
+963 AMATVASETASIIST

-1017 LKTFLSNQGKNT
+1017 LKTFLSNQGKNA
-1029 TPSGKQ
+1029 PQSGKQ
-1035 SVNVQIINNGN
+1035 SVNVQIINNGS

-1075 KKEANNAIQNNFRA
+1075 KKEANNAIQNNFRS
-1089 GGAFA
+1089 GGVFA

>member
-1 MKPLVLLD
+1 
-9 TGGFVFWGKKMTD
+9 MTD
-22 LATLAIKVTTNGADK
+22 LATLAIKVTTSGAGK

-45 ERAAKKTETAADQLA
+45 ERAAKRTETATEQLN

-65 LQGLVALSGIGGGIS
+65 LQALLALSGIGGGIS
-80 HLLALTDKMQ
+80 HLLALADKMQ
-90 SLRSQ
+90 SLRNQ
-95 VQFVTNSMTEM
+95 VQFVTSSMTEM

-131 TRSARALKDYGYAS
+131 TRSARALKDYGYAQ

-161 GGVGAQEQANA
+161 GGVSAEAQASA

-185 QGDEFKSIA
+185 QGDEFKTIA

-209 KSRAEVKKLASEG
+209 KSRAEVKKLAGEG
-222 QLTPKLIFEAFN
+222 QLTSKLIFEAFN

-287 QNFDYL
+287 QNFEYL
-293 AGVLLAIAGGNGA
+293 AGVLLAIAAGNGA
-306 KFISTLVLSRVE
+306 KFISTLVLARVE
-318 THRQAQASLTAAK
+318 THRQAQASLIAAK

-346 YMRSLSVQMQL
+346 KMNLLNSEMQL
-357 AQTEQARAA
+357 ARTKKARAA
-366 IRARMAQQAQV
+366 IEAKMAQQAQV
-377 ITGLANAE
+377 ITGLINAE
-385 TAAMNN
+385 AVAMNN
-391 LATASQRASIASQ
+391 LATASQRASIASN

-417 GLIGGPMGAATLA
+417 GLIGGPAGAATIA
-430 AGALFYFSQKAQE
+430 AGALFYFTQKAQE
-443 AKDAALD
+443 AKEAALD

-469 LTLKIIEQTNALKN
+469 LTLKIIEQTQAMEN
-483 YDEQISKVQAEIS
+483 YSEQISKVRAEIS
-496 QIQTGA
+496 QIQTSA
-502 WQFGLELSD
+502 WQFGLELSE
-511 SSKRDL
+511 SSKQDL

-522 ELEKLKENKNID
+522 ELERIRENKNID
-534 LSVLSNQLISVGGM
+534 LSVLSNQLTALGGV
-548 FLSSGKSMDDF
+548 FLSNGKSIDDF
-559 RAKMK
+559 RTKMK

-574 NVIASLNNTVKQQ
+574 GVIASLSNTIKQQ

-592 GGVKANLDL
+592 GGVKANLEL

-641 LLGEEGAKYNQVL
+641 LLGEKGAEYNQVL

-666 AADKGIDLSIE
+666 AADKSIDLSIE
-677 TLNKLLEGRQ
+677 TLNKLIEGRQ
-687 VLQGMFKDQKQT
+687 VLQGMFKDQAQT
-699 ESINQSLKPS
+699 ESINQSLRGS
-709 HGEKARDSW
+709 RGGGENARDSW
-718 LQFYDELRKHSRSS
+718 LSFYDEIRKHSRSS

-739 QQRMFQRLEEHMK
+739 QQRMLQRLEEHMK

-757 HEEYEAAKLA
+757 HEEYESAKLA
-767 ISQRFT
+767 ISQRFA

-801 QLNAA
+801 RLNAE
-806 GLLTNDQAKKATEN
+806 GRLTHDQAKKATEN

-837 VSGYDK
+837 VSEYDR
-843 WKAQFDPMQAIQNQQ
+843 WKAEFDPTQAIQNQQ
-858 TTKLAE
+858 TSKLAE
-864 LQSLYDQKLIQ
+864 LQSLYDQELIQ
-875 YQDFVNAKAQIDNQ
+875 YQDFVNAKAQIDNK

-921 EQSGIY
+921 EQSDIY

-936 FAIADSTVQIAN
+936 FAIADSIMKIQQGIAN
-948 AIAKASNEPFPANLA
+948 AAAQPFPANIA
-963 AMATVASQTASIIST
+963 AMATVASETASIIST

-989 SGIDNIP
+989 SGIDSIP

-1017 LKTFLSNQGKNT
+1017 LKAFLANQGNRNQA
-1029 TPSGKQ
+1029 SGKS

-1046 PAQAKVTSE
+1046 AVDAKVSQE
-1055 EKDGNMQITVELL
+1055 ETPDGTHITVELL
-1068 QTMTSIA
+1068 KTMRGIA
-1075 KKEANNAIQNNFRA
+1075 REESQNAITNNFARA
-1089 GGAFA
+1089 GGQFRR

>member
-1 MKPLVLLD
+1 
-9 TGGFVFWGKKMTD
+9 MTD
-22 LATLAIKVTTNGADK
+22 LATLAIKVTTSGADK

-45 ERAAKKTETAADQLA
+45 ERAAKRTETATEQLN

-65 LQGLVALSGIGGGIS
+65 LQALLALSGIGGGIS
-80 HLLALTDKMQ
+80 HLLALADKMQ
-90 SLRSQ
+90 SLRNQ
-95 VQFVTNSMTEM
+95 VQFVTSSMTEM

-131 TRSARALKDYGYAS
+131 TRSARALKDYGYAQ

-161 GGVGAQEQANA
+161 GGVSAEAQASA

-185 QGDEFKSIA
+185 QGDEFKTIA

-209 KSRAEVKKLASEG
+209 KSRAEVKKLAGEG
-222 QLTPKLIFEAFN
+222 QLTSKLIFEAFN

-287 QNFDYL
+287 QNFEYL
-293 AGVLLAIAGGNGA
+293 AGVLLAIAAGNGA
-306 KFISTLVLSRVE
+306 KFISTLVLARVE
-318 THRQAQASLTAAK
+318 THRQAQASLIAAK

-346 YMRSLSVQMQL
+346 KMNLLNSEMQL
-357 AQTEQARAA
+357 ARTKKARAA
-366 IRARMAQQAQV
+366 IEAKMAQQAQV
-377 ITGLANAE
+377 ITGLINAE
-385 TAAMNN
+385 AVAMNN
-391 LATASQRASIASQ
+391 LATASQRASIASN

-417 GLIGGPMGAATLA
+417 GLIGGPAGAATIA
-430 AGALFYFSQKAQE
+430 AGALFYFTQKAQE
-443 AKDAALD
+443 AKEAALD

-469 LTLKIIEQTNALKN
+469 LTLKIIEQTQAMEN
-483 YDEQISKVQAEIS
+483 YSEQISKVRAEIS
-496 QIQTGA
+496 QIQTSA
-502 WQFGLELSD
+502 WQFGLELSE
-511 SSKRDL
+511 SSKQDL

-522 ELEKLKENKNID
+522 ELERIRENKNID
-534 LSVLSNQLISVGGM
+534 LSVLSNQLTALGGV
-548 FLSSGKSMDDF
+548 FLSNGKSIDDF
-559 RAKMK
+559 RTKMK

-574 NVIASLNNTVKQQ
+574 GVIASLSNTIKQQ

-592 GGVKANLDL
+592 GGVKANLEL

-641 LLGEEGAKYNQVL
+641 LLGEKGAEYNQVL

-666 AADKGIDLSIE
+666 AADKSIDLSIE
-677 TLNKLLEGRQ
+677 TLNKLIEGKQ
-687 VLQGMFKDQKQT
+687 VLQGMFKDQAQT
-699 ESINQSLKPS
+699 ESINQSLRGS
-709 HGEKARDSW
+709 RGGGENARDSW
-718 LQFYDELRKHSRSS
+718 LSFYDEIRKHSRSS

-739 QQRMFQRLEEHMK
+739 QQRMLQRLEEHMK

-757 HEEYEAAKLA
+757 HEEYESAKLA
-767 ISQRFT
+767 ISQRFA

-801 QLNAA
+801 RLNAA
-806 GLLTNDQAKKATEN
+806 GLLTHDQAKKATEN

-837 VSGYDK
+837 VSEYDR
-843 WKAQFDPMQAIQNQQ
+843 WKAEFDPTQAIQNQQ
-858 TTKLAE
+858 TSKLAE
-864 LQSLYDQKLIQ
+864 LQSLYDQELIQ
-875 YQDFVNAKAQIDNQ
+875 YQDFVNAKAQIDNK

-921 EQSGIY
+921 EQSDIY

-936 FAIADSTVQIAN
+936 FAIADSIMKIQQGIAN
-948 AIAKASNEPFPANLA
+948 AAAQPFPANIA
-963 AMATVASQTASIIST
+963 AMATV
-978 IQSVSLSGMAH
+978 
-989 SGIDNIP
+989 
-996 KEGTWLLD
+996 
-1004 RGERVVDSRTNQD
+1004 
-1017 LKTFLSNQGKNT
+1017 
-1029 TPSGKQ
+1029 
-1035 SVNVQIINNGN
+1035 
-1046 PAQAKVTSE
+1046 
-1055 EKDGNMQITVELL
+1055 
-1068 QTMTSIA
+1068 
-1075 KKEANNAIQNNFRA
+1075 
-1089 GGAFA
+1089 

>member
-1 MKPLVLLD
+1 
-9 TGGFVFWGKKMTD
+9 
-22 LATLAIKVTTNGADK
+22 
-37 SARDLNNV
+37 
-45 ERAAKKTETAADQLA
+45 
-60 KCFGR
+60 
-65 LQGLVALSGIGGGIS
+65 
-80 HLLALTDKMQ
+80 
-90 SLRSQ
+90 
-95 VQFVTNSMTEM
+95 
-106 NQVQK
+106 
-111 ELFEIAQRTRGS
+111 
-123 LEATTTLY
+123 
-131 TRSARALKDYGYAS
+131 
-145 KDILQF
+145 
-151 TETMNKAMAV
+151 
-161 GGVGAQEQANA
+161 
-172 LFQLSQAL
+172 
-180 GSGQL
+180 
-185 QGDEFKSIA
+185 
-194 ESAPIILDVLAEYMG
+194 
-209 KSRAEVKKLASEG
+209 KSRAEVKKLAGEG
-222 QLTPKLIFEAFN
+222 QLTSKLIFEAFN

-287 QNFDYL
+287 QNFEYL
-293 AGVLLAIAGGNGA
+293 AGVLLAIAAGNGA
-306 KFISTLVLSRVE
+306 KFISTLVLARVE
-318 THRQAQASLTAAK
+318 THRQAQASLIAAK

-346 YMRSLSVQMQL
+346 KMNLLNSEMQL
-357 AQTEQARAA
+357 ARTKKARAA
-366 IRARMAQQAQV
+366 IEAKMAQQAQV
-377 ITGLANAE
+377 ITGLINAE
-385 TAAMNN
+385 AVAMNN
-391 LATASQRASIASQ
+391 LATASQRASIASN

-417 GLIGGPMGAATLA
+417 GLIGGPAGAATIA
-430 AGALFYFSQKAQE
+430 AGALFYFTQKAQE
-443 AKDAALD
+443 AKEATLD

-469 LTLKIIEQTNALKN
+469 LTLKIIEQTQAMEN
-483 YDEQISKVQAEIS
+483 YSEQISKVRAEIS
-496 QIQTGA
+496 QIQTSA
-502 WQFGLELSD
+502 WQFGLELSE
-511 SSKRDL
+511 SSKQDL

-522 ELEKLKENKNID
+522 ELERIRENKNID
-534 LSVLSNQLISVGGM
+534 LSVLSNQLTALGGV
-548 FLSSGKSMDDF
+548 FLSNGKSIDDF
-559 RAKMK
+559 RTKMK

-574 NVIASLNNTVKQQ
+574 GVIASLSNTIKQQ

-592 GGVKANLDL
+592 GGVKANLEL

-641 LLGEEGAKYNQVL
+641 LLGEKGAEYNQVL

-666 AADKGIDLSIE
+666 AADKSIDLSIE
-677 TLNKLLEGRQ
+677 TLNKLIEGKQ
-687 VLQGMFKDQKQT
+687 VLQGMFKDQAQT
-699 ESINQSLKPS
+699 ESINQSLRGS
-709 HGEKARDSW
+709 RGGGENARDSW
-718 LQFYDELRKHSRSS
+718 LSFYDEIRKHSRSS

-739 QQRMFQRLEEHMK
+739 QQRMLQRLEEHMK

-757 HEEYEAAKLA
+757 HEEYESAKLA
-767 ISQRFT
+767 ISQRFA

-801 QLNAA
+801 RLNAE
-806 GLLTNDQAKKATEN
+806 GRLTHDQAKKATEN

-837 VSGYDK
+837 VSEYDR
-843 WKAQFDPMQAIQNQQ
+843 WKAEFDPTQAIQNQQ
-858 TTKLAE
+858 TSKLAE
-864 LQSLYDQKLIQ
+864 LQSLYDQELIQ
-875 YQDFVNAKAQIDNQ
+875 YQDFVNAKAQIDNK

-921 EQSGIY
+921 EQSDIY

-936 FAIADSTVQIAN
+936 FAIADSIMKIQQGIAN
-948 AIAKASNEPFPANLA
+948 AAAQPFPANIA
-963 AMATVASQTASIIST
+963 AMATVASETASIIST

-989 SGIDNIP
+989 SGIDSIP

-1017 LKTFLSNQGKNT
+1017 LKAFLANQGNRNQA
-1029 TPSGKQ
+1029 SGKS

-1046 PAQAKVTSE
+1046 AVDAKVSQE
-1055 EKDGNMQITVELL
+1055 ETPDGTHITVELL
-1068 QTMTSIA
+1068 KTMRGIA
-1075 KKEANNAIQNNFRA
+1075 REESQNAITNNFARA
-1089 GGAFA
+1089 GGQFRR

>member
-1 MKPLVLLD
+1 
-9 TGGFVFWGKKMTD
+9 MTD
-22 LATLAIKVTTNGADK
+22 LATLAIKVTTSGADK

-45 ERAAKKTETAADQLA
+45 ERAAKRTETATEQLN

-65 LQGLVALSGIGGGIS
+65 LQALLALSGIGGGIS
-80 HLLALTDKMQ
+80 HLLALADKMQ
-90 SLRSQ
+90 SLRNQ
-95 VQFVTNSMTEM
+95 VQFVTSSMTEM

-123 LEATTTLY
+123 LEATTSLY
-131 TRSARALKDYGYAS
+131 TRSARALKDYGYAQ

-161 GGVGAQEQANA
+161 GGVSAEAQASA

-185 QGDEFKSIA
+185 QGDEFKTIA

-222 QLTPKLIFEAFN
+222 QLTSKLIFDAFN

-244 EQMPLSFGGAMQQ
+244 EQMPISFGGAMQQ

-265 ADEQNR
+265 VDEQNR

-278 LAAGISFLA
+278 LATGISFLA
-287 QNFDYL
+287 QNFEYL
-293 AGVLLAIAGGNGA
+293 AGVLLAIAAGNGA
-306 KFISTLVLSRVE
+306 KFISTLVLARVE
-318 THRQAQASLTAAK
+318 THRQAQASLIAAK

-346 YMRSLSVQMQL
+346 KMNLLNSEMQL
-357 AQTEQARAA
+357 ARTKKARAA
-366 IRARMAQQAQV
+366 IEAKMAQQAQV
-377 ITGLANAE
+377 ITGLINAE
-385 TAAMNN
+385 AAAMNN
-391 LATASQRASIASQ
+391 LAAASQRASIASS

-417 GLIGGPMGAATLA
+417 GLIGGPMGAATIA

-443 AKDAALD
+443 AKETALD

-469 LTLKIIEQTNALKN
+469 LTLKIFEQIQAMEN
-483 YDEQISKVQAEIS
+483 YGEQISKVQAEIS
-496 QIQTGA
+496 QIQTSA
-502 WQFGLELSD
+502 WQFGLELSE
-511 SSKRDL
+511 SSKQDL

-522 ELEKLKENKNID
+522 ELEKIRENKNID
-534 LSVLSNQLISVGGM
+534 LSVLTNQLTALGGV
-548 FLSSGKSMDDF
+548 FLSNGKSIDDF
-559 RAKMK
+559 RTKMK

-574 NVIASLNNTVKQQ
+574 GVIASLSNTIKQQ

-592 GGVKANLDL
+592 GGVKANLEL

-641 LLGEEGAKYNQVL
+641 LLGEKGAEYNQVL

-666 AADKGIDLSIE
+666 AADKSIDLSIE
-677 TLNKLLEGRQ
+677 TLNKLIEGKQ
-687 VLQGMFKDQKQT
+687 VLQGMFKDQAQT
-699 ESINQSLKPS
+699 ESINQSLRGS
-709 HGEKARDSW
+709 RGGGENARDSW
-718 LQFYDELRKHSRSS
+718 LSFYDEIRKHSRSS

-739 QQRMFQRLEEHMK
+739 QQRMLQRLEEHMK

-757 HEEYEAAKLA
+757 HEEYESAKLA
-767 ISQRFT
+767 ISQRFA

-806 GLLTNDQAKKATEN
+806 GLLTHDQAKKATEN

-837 VSGYDK
+837 VSEYDR
-843 WKAQFDPMQAIQNQQ
+843 WKAEFDPTQAIQNQQ
-858 TTKLAE
+858 TSKLAE
-864 LQSLYDQKLIQ
+864 LQSLYDQELIQ
-875 YQDFVNAKAQIDNQ
+875 YQDFVNAKAQIDNK

-921 EQSGIY
+921 EQSDIY

-936 FAIADSTVQIAN
+936 FAIADSIMKIQQGIAN
-948 AIAKASNEPFPANLA
+948 AAAQPFPANIA
-963 AMATVASQTASIIST
+963 AMATVASETASIIST

-989 SGIDNIP
+989 SGIDSIP

-1017 LKTFLSNQGKNT
+1017 LKAFLANQGNRNQA
-1029 TPSGKQ
+1029 SGKS
-1035 SVNVQIINNGN
+1035 SVNVKIINNGN
-1046 PAQAKVTSE
+1046 AVDAKVSQE
-1055 EKDGNMQITVELL
+1055 ETPDGTHITVELL
-1068 QTMTSIA
+1068 KTMRGIA
-1075 KKEANNAIQNNFRA
+1075 RDESQKAITNNFARA
-1089 GGAFA
+1089 GGQFRR

>member
-1 MKPLVLLD
+1 
-9 TGGFVFWGKKMTD
+9 TD
-22 LATLAIKVTTNGADK
+22 LATLAIKVTTSGAGK

-45 ERAAKKTETAADQLA
+45 ERAAKRTETATEQLN

-65 LQGLVALSGIGGGIS
+65 LQALLALSGIGGGIS
-80 HLLALTDKMQ
+80 HLLALADKMQ
-90 SLRSQ
+90 SLRNQ
-95 VQFVTNSMTEM
+95 VQFVTSSMTEM

-131 TRSARALKDYGYAS
+131 TRSARALKDYGYAQ

-161 GGVGAQEQANA
+161 GGVSAEAQASA

-185 QGDEFKSIA
+185 QGDEFKTIA

-209 KSRAEVKKLASEG
+209 KSRAEVKKLAGEG
-222 QLTPKLIFEAFN
+222 QLTSKLIFEAFN

-287 QNFDYL
+287 QNFEYL
-293 AGVLLAIAGGNGA
+293 AGVLLAIAAGNGA
-306 KFISTLVLSRVE
+306 KFISTLVLARVE
-318 THRQAQASLTAAK
+318 THRQAQASLIAAK

-346 YMRSLSVQMQL
+346 KMNLLNSEMQL
-357 AQTEQARAA
+357 ARTKKARAA
-366 IRARMAQQAQV
+366 IEAKMAQQAQV
-377 ITGLANAE
+377 ITGLINAE
-385 TAAMNN
+385 AVAMNN
-391 LATASQRASIASQ
+391 LATASQRASIASN

-417 GLIGGPMGAATLA
+417 GLIGGPAGAATIA

-443 AKDAALD
+443 AKEAALD

-469 LTLKIIEQTNALKN
+469 LTLKIIEQTQAMEN
-483 YDEQISKVQAEIS
+483 YSEQISKVRAEIS
-496 QIQTGA
+496 QIQTSA
-502 WQFGLELSD
+502 WQFGLELSE
-511 SSKRDL
+511 SSKQDL

-522 ELEKLKENKNID
+522 ELERIRENKNID
-534 LSVLSNQLISVGGM
+534 LSVLSNQLTALGGV
-548 FLSSGKSMDDF
+548 FLSNGKSIDDF
-559 RAKMK
+559 RTKMK

-574 NVIASLNNTVKQQ
+574 GVIASLSNTIKQQ

-592 GGVKANLDL
+592 GGVKANLEL

-641 LLGEEGAKYNQVL
+641 LLGEKGAEYNQVL

-666 AADKGIDLSIE
+666 AADKSIDLSIE
-677 TLNKLLEGRQ
+677 TLNKLIEGKQ
-687 VLQGMFKDQKQT
+687 VLQGMFKDQAQT
-699 ESINQSLKPS
+699 ESINQSLRGS
-709 HGEKARDSW
+709 RGGGENARDSW
-718 LQFYDELRKHSRSS
+718 LSFYDEIRKHSRSS

-739 QQRMFQRLEEHMK
+739 QQRMLQRLEEHMK

-757 HEEYEAAKLA
+757 HEEYESAKLA
-767 ISQRFT
+767 ISQRFA

-801 QLNAA
+801 RLNAE
-806 GLLTNDQAKKATEN
+806 GRLTHDQAKKATEN

-837 VSGYDK
+837 VSEYDR
-843 WKAQFDPMQAIQNQQ
+843 WKAEFDPTQAIQNQQ
-858 TTKLAE
+858 TSKLAE
-864 LQSLYDQKLIQ
+864 LQSLYDQELIQ
-875 YQDFVNAKAQIDNQ
+875 YQDFVNAKAQIDNK

-921 EQSGIY
+921 EQSDIY

-936 FAIADSTVQIAN
+936 FAIADSIMKIQQGIAN
-948 AIAKASNEPFPANLA
+948 AAAQPFPANIA
-963 AMATVASQTASIIST
+963 AMATVASETASIIST

-989 SGIDNIP
+989 SGIDSIP

-1017 LKTFLSNQGKNT
+1017 LKAFLANQGNRNQA
-1029 TPSGKQ
+1029 SGKS
-1035 SVNVQIINNGN
+1035 SVNVKIINNGN
-1046 PAQAKVTSE
+1046 AVDAKVSQE
-1055 EKDGNMQITVELL
+1055 ETPDGTHITVELL
-1068 QTMTSIA
+1068 KTMRGIA
-1075 KKEANNAIQNNFRA
+1075 RDESQKAITNNFARA
-1089 GGAFA
+1089 GGQFRR

>member
-1 MKPLVLLD
+1 
-9 TGGFVFWGKKMTD
+9 MTD
-22 LATLAIKVTTNGADK
+22 LATLAIKVTTSGAGK

-45 ERAAKKTETAADQLA
+45 ERAAKRTETATEQLN

-65 LQGLVALSGIGGGIS
+65 LQALLALSGIGGGIS
-80 HLLALTDKMQ
+80 HLLALADKMQ
-90 SLRSQ
+90 SLRNQ
-95 VQFVTNSMTEM
+95 VQFVTSSMTEM

-131 TRSARALKDYGYAS
+131 TRSARALKDYGYAQ

-161 GGVGAQEQANA
+161 GGVSAEAQASA

-185 QGDEFKSIA
+185 QGDEFKTIA

-209 KSRAEVKKLASEG
+209 KSRAEVKKLAGEG
-222 QLTPKLIFEAFN
+222 QLTSKLIFEAFN

-287 QNFDYL
+287 QNFEYL
-293 AGVLLAIAGGNGA
+293 AGVLLAIAAGNGA
-306 KFISTLVLSRVE
+306 KFISTLVLARVE
-318 THRQAQASLTAAK
+318 THRQAQASLIAAK

-346 YMRSLSVQMQL
+346 KMNLLNSEMQL
-357 AQTEQARAA
+357 ARTKKARAA
-366 IRARMAQQAQV
+366 IEAKMAQQAQV
-377 ITGLANAE
+377 ITGLINAE
-385 TAAMNN
+385 AVAMNN
-391 LATASQRASIASQ
+391 LATASQRASIASN

-417 GLIGGPMGAATLA
+417 GLIGGPAGAATIA

-443 AKDAALD
+443 AKEAALD

-469 LTLKIIEQTNALKN
+469 LTLKIIEQTQAMEN
-483 YDEQISKVQAEIS
+483 YSEQISKVRAEIS
-496 QIQTGA
+496 QIQTSA
-502 WQFGLELSD
+502 WQFGLELSE
-511 SSKRDL
+511 SSKQDL

-522 ELEKLKENKNID
+522 ELERIRENKNID
-534 LSVLSNQLISVGGM
+534 LSVLSNQLTALGGV
-548 FLSSGKSMDDF
+548 FLSNGKSIDDF
-559 RAKMK
+559 RTKMK

-574 NVIASLNNTVKQQ
+574 GVIASLSNTIKQQ

-592 GGVKANLDL
+592 GGVKANLEL

-641 LLGEEGAKYNQVL
+641 LLGEKGAEYNQVL

-666 AADKGIDLSIE
+666 AADKSIDLSIE
-677 TLNKLLEGRQ
+677 TLNKLIEGKQ
-687 VLQGMFKDQKQT
+687 VLQGMFKDQAQT
-699 ESINQSLKPS
+699 ESINQSLRGS
-709 HGEKARDSW
+709 RGGGENARDSW
-718 LQFYDELRKHSRSS
+718 LSFYDEIRKHSRSS

-739 QQRMFQRLEEHMK
+739 QQRMLQRLEEHMK

-757 HEEYEAAKLA
+757 HEEYESAKLA
-767 ISQRFT
+767 ISQRFA

-801 QLNAA
+801 RLNAE
-806 GLLTNDQAKKATEN
+806 GRLTHDQAKKATEN

-837 VSGYDK
+837 VSEYDR
-843 WKAQFDPMQAIQNQQ
+843 WKAEFDPTQAIQNQQ
-858 TTKLAE
+858 TSKLAE
-864 LQSLYDQKLIQ
+864 LQSLYDQELIQ
-875 YQDFVNAKAQIDNQ
+875 YQDFVNAKAQIDNK

-921 EQSGIY
+921 EQSDIY

-936 FAIADSTVQIAN
+936 FAIADSIMKIQQGIAN
-948 AIAKASNEPFPANLA
+948 AAAQPFPANIA
-963 AMATVASQTASIIST
+963 AMATVASETASIIST

-989 SGIDNIP
+989 SGIDSIP

-1017 LKTFLSNQGKNT
+1017 LKAFLANQGNRNQA
-1029 TPSGKQ
+1029 SGKS
-1035 SVNVQIINNGN
+1035 SVNVKIINNGN
-1046 PAQAKVTSE
+1046 AVDAKVSQE
-1055 EKDGNMQITVELL
+1055 ETPDGTHITVELL
-1068 QTMTSIA
+1068 KTMRGIA
-1075 KKEANNAIQNNFRA
+1075 RDESQKAITNNFARA
-1089 GGAFA
+1089 GGQFRR

>member
-1 MKPLVLLD
+1 
-9 TGGFVFWGKKMTD
+9 
-22 LATLAIKVTTNGADK
+22 
-37 SARDLNNV
+37 
-45 ERAAKKTETAADQLA
+45 
-60 KCFGR
+60 
-65 LQGLVALSGIGGGIS
+65 
-80 HLLALTDKMQ
+80 
-90 SLRSQ
+90 
-95 VQFVTNSMTEM
+95 
-106 NQVQK
+106 
-111 ELFEIAQRTRGS
+111 
-123 LEATTTLY
+123 
-131 TRSARALKDYGYAS
+131 
-145 KDILQF
+145 
-151 TETMNKAMAV
+151 
-161 GGVGAQEQANA
+161 
-172 LFQLSQAL
+172 
-180 GSGQL
+180 
-185 QGDEFKSIA
+185 
-194 ESAPIILDVLAEYMG
+194 
-209 KSRAEVKKLASEG
+209 KSRAEVKKLAGEG
-222 QLTPKLIFEAFN
+222 QLTSKLIFEAFN

-287 QNFDYL
+287 QNFEYL
-293 AGVLLAIAGGNGA
+293 AGVLLAIAAGNGA
-306 KFISTLVLSRVE
+306 KFISTLVLARVE
-318 THRQAQASLTAAK
+318 THRQAQASLIAAK

-346 YMRSLSVQMQL
+346 KMNLLNSEMQL
-357 AQTEQARAA
+357 ARTKKARAA
-366 IRARMAQQAQV
+366 IEAKMAQQAQV
-377 ITGLANAE
+377 ITGLINAE
-385 TAAMNN
+385 AVAMNN
-391 LATASQRASIASQ
+391 LATASQRASIASN

-417 GLIGGPMGAATLA
+417 GLIGGPAGAATIA
-430 AGALFYFSQKAQE
+430 AGALFYFTQKAQE
-443 AKDAALD
+443 AKEAAVD

-469 LTLKIIEQTNALKN
+469 LTLKIIEQTQAMEN
-483 YDEQISKVQAEIS
+483 YSEQISKVRAEIS
-496 QIQTGA
+496 QIQTSA
-502 WQFGLELSD
+502 WQFGLELSE
-511 SSKRDL
+511 SSKQDL

-522 ELEKLKENKNID
+522 ELERIRENKNID
-534 LSVLSNQLISVGGM
+534 LSVLSNQLTALGGV
-548 FLSSGKSMDDF
+548 FLSNGKSIDDF
-559 RAKMK
+559 RTKMK

-574 NVIASLNNTVKQQ
+574 GVIASLSNTIKQQ

-592 GGVKANLDL
+592 GGVKANLEL

-641 LLGEEGAKYNQVL
+641 LLGEKGAEYNQVL

-666 AADKGIDLSIE
+666 AADKSIDLSIE
-677 TLNKLLEGRQ
+677 TLNKLIEGKQ
-687 VLQGMFKDQKQT
+687 VLQGMFKDQAQT
-699 ESINQSLKPS
+699 ESINQSLRGS
-709 HGEKARDSW
+709 RGGGENARDSW
-718 LQFYDELRKHSRSS
+718 LSFYDEIRKHSRSS

-739 QQRMFQRLEEHMK
+739 QQRMLQRLEEHMK

-757 HEEYEAAKLA
+757 HEEYESAKLA
-767 ISQRFT
+767 ISQRFA

-801 QLNAA
+801 RLNAE
-806 GLLTNDQAKKATEN
+806 GRLTHDQAKKATEN

-837 VSGYDK
+837 VSEYDR
-843 WKAQFDPMQAIQNQQ
+843 WKAEFDPTQAIQNQQ
-858 TTKLAE
+858 TSKLAE
-864 LQSLYDQKLIQ
+864 LQSLYDQELIQ
-875 YQDFVNAKAQIDNQ
+875 YQDFVNAKAQIDNK

-921 EQSGIY
+921 EQSDIY

-936 FAIADSTVQIAN
+936 FAIADSIMKIQQGIAN
-948 AIAKASNEPFPANLA
+948 AAAQPFPANIA
-963 AMATVASQTASIIST
+963 AMATVASETASIIST

-989 SGIDNIP
+989 SGIDSIP

-1017 LKTFLSNQGKNT
+1017 LKAFLANQGNRNQA
-1029 TPSGKQ
+1029 SGKS

-1046 PAQAKVTSE
+1046 AVDAKVSQE
-1055 EKDGNMQITVELL
+1055 ETPDGTHITVELL
-1068 QTMTSIA
+1068 KTMRGIA
-1075 KKEANNAIQNNFRA
+1075 REESQNAITNNFARA
-1089 GGAFA
+1089 GGQFRR

>member
-1 MKPLVLLD
+1 
-9 TGGFVFWGKKMTD
+9 MTD
-22 LATLAIKVTTNGADK
+22 LATLAIKVTTSGADK

-45 ERAAKKTETAADQLA
+45 ERAAKRTETATEQLN

-65 LQGLVALSGIGGGIS
+65 LQALLALSGIGGGIS
-80 HLLALTDKMQ
+80 HLLALADKMQ
-90 SLRSQ
+90 SLRNQ
-95 VQFVTNSMTEM
+95 VQFVTSSMTEM

-123 LEATTTLY
+123 LEATTSLY
-131 TRSARALKDYGYAS
+131 TRSARALKDYGYAQ

-161 GGVGAQEQANA
+161 GGVSAEAQASA

-185 QGDEFKSIA
+185 QGDEFKTIA

-222 QLTPKLIFEAFN
+222 QLTSKLIFEAFN

-287 QNFDYL
+287 QNFEYL
-293 AGVLLAIAGGNGA
+293 AGVLLAIAAGNGA
-306 KFISTLVLSRVE
+306 KFISTLVLARVE
-318 THRQAQASLTAAK
+318 THRQAQASLIAAK

-346 YMRSLSVQMQL
+346 KMNLLNSEMQL
-357 AQTEQARAA
+357 ARTKKARAA
-366 IRARMAQQAQV
+366 IEAKMAQQAQV
-377 ITGLANAE
+377 ITGLINAE
-385 TAAMNN
+385 AVAMNN
-391 LATASQRASIASQ
+391 LATASQRASIASN

-417 GLIGGPMGAATLA
+417 GLIGGPAGAATIA
-430 AGALFYFSQKAQE
+430 AGALFYFTQKAQE
-443 AKDAALD
+443 AKEAALD

-469 LTLKIIEQTNALKN
+469 LTLKIIEQTQAMEN
-483 YDEQISKVQAEIS
+483 YSEQISKVRAEIS
-496 QIQTGA
+496 QIQTSA
-502 WQFGLELSD
+502 WQFGLELSE
-511 SSKRDL
+511 SSKQDL

-522 ELEKLKENKNID
+522 ELERIRENKNID
-534 LSVLSNQLISVGGM
+534 LSVLSNQLTALGGV
-548 FLSSGKSMDDF
+548 FLSNGKSIDDF
-559 RAKMK
+559 RTKMK

-574 NVIASLNNTVKQQ
+574 GVIASLSNTIKQQ

-592 GGVKANLDL
+592 GGVKANLEL

-641 LLGEEGAKYNQVL
+641 LLGEKGAEYNQVL

-677 TLNKLLEGRQ
+677 TLNKLIEGKQ
-687 VLQGMFKDQKQT
+687 VLQGMFKDQAQT
-699 ESINQSLKPS
+699 ESINQSLRGS
-709 HGEKARDSW
+709 RGGGENARDSW
-718 LQFYDELRKHSRSS
+718 LSFYDEIRKHSRSS

-739 QQRMFQRLEEHMK
+739 QQRMLQRLEEHMK

-757 HEEYEAAKLA
+757 HEEYESAKLA
-767 ISQRFT
+767 ISQRFA

-801 QLNAA
+801 RLNAE
-806 GLLTNDQAKKATEN
+806 GRLTHDQAKKATEN

-837 VSGYDK
+837 VSEYDR
-843 WKAQFDPMQAIQNQQ
+843 WKAEFDPTQAIQNQQ
-858 TTKLAE
+858 TSKLAE
-864 LQSLYDQKLIQ
+864 LQSLYDQELIQ
-875 YQDFVNAKAQIDNQ
+875 YQDFVNAKAQIDNK

-921 EQSGIY
+921 EQSDIY

-936 FAIADSTVQIAN
+936 FAIADSIMKIQQGIAN
-948 AIAKASNEPFPANLA
+948 AAAQPFPANIA
-963 AMATVASQTASIIST
+963 AMATVASETASIIST

-989 SGIDNIP
+989 SGIDSIP

-1017 LKTFLSNQGKNT
+1017 LKAFLANQGNRNQA
-1029 TPSGKQ
+1029 SGKS

-1046 PAQAKVTSE
+1046 AVDAKVSQE
-1055 EKDGNMQITVELL
+1055 ETPDGTHITVELL
-1068 QTMTSIA
+1068 KTMRGIA
-1075 KKEANNAIQNNFRA
+1075 REESQNAITNNFARA
-1089 GGAFA
+1089 GGQFRR

>member
-1 MKPLVLLD
+1 
-9 TGGFVFWGKKMTD
+9 
-22 LATLAIKVTTNGADK
+22 
-37 SARDLNNV
+37 
-45 ERAAKKTETAADQLA
+45 
-60 KCFGR
+60 
-65 LQGLVALSGIGGGIS
+65 
-80 HLLALTDKMQ
+80 
-90 SLRSQ
+90 
-95 VQFVTNSMTEM
+95 
-106 NQVQK
+106 
-111 ELFEIAQRTRGS
+111 
-123 LEATTTLY
+123 
-131 TRSARALKDYGYAS
+131 
-145 KDILQF
+145 
-151 TETMNKAMAV
+151 
-161 GGVGAQEQANA
+161 
-172 LFQLSQAL
+172 
-180 GSGQL
+180 
-185 QGDEFKSIA
+185 DEFKTIA

-209 KSRAEVKKLASEG
+209 KSRAEVKKLAGEG
-222 QLTPKLIFEAFN
+222 QLTSKLIFEAFN

-287 QNFDYL
+287 QNFEYL
-293 AGVLLAIAGGNGA
+293 AGVLLAIAAGNGA
-306 KFISTLVLSRVE
+306 KFISTLVLARVE
-318 THRQAQASLTAAK
+318 THRQAQASLIAAK

-346 YMRSLSVQMQL
+346 KMNLLNSEMQL
-357 AQTEQARAA
+357 ARTKKARAA
-366 IRARMAQQAQV
+366 IEAKMAQQAQV
-377 ITGLANAE
+377 ITGLINAE
-385 TAAMNN
+385 AVAMNN
-391 LATASQRASIASQ
+391 LATASQRASIASN

-417 GLIGGPMGAATLA
+417 GLIGGPAGAATIA
-430 AGALFYFSQKAQE
+430 AGALFYFTQKAQE
-443 AKDAALD
+443 AKEAALD

-469 LTLKIIEQTNALKN
+469 LTLKIIEQTQAMEN
-483 YDEQISKVQAEIS
+483 YSEQISKVRAEIS
-496 QIQTGA
+496 QIQTSA
-502 WQFGLELSD
+502 WQFGLELSE
-511 SSKRDL
+511 SSKQDL

-522 ELEKLKENKNID
+522 ELERIRENKNID
-534 LSVLSNQLISVGGM
+534 LSVLSNQLTALGGV
-548 FLSSGKSMDDF
+548 FLSNGKSIDDF
-559 RAKMK
+559 RTKMK

-574 NVIASLNNTVKQQ
+574 GVIASLSNTIKQQ

-592 GGVKANLDL
+592 GGVKANLEL

-641 LLGEEGAKYNQVL
+641 LLGEKGAEYNQVL

-666 AADKGIDLSIE
+666 AADKSIDLSIE
-677 TLNKLLEGRQ
+677 TLNKLIEGKQ
-687 VLQGMFKDQKQT
+687 VLQGMFKDQAQT
-699 ESINQSLKPS
+699 ESINQSLRGS
-709 HGEKARDSW
+709 RGGGENARDSW
-718 LQFYDELRKHSRSS
+718 LSFYDEIRKHSRSS

-739 QQRMFQRLEEHMK
+739 QQRMLQRLEEHMK

-757 HEEYEAAKLA
+757 HEEYESAKLA
-767 ISQRFT
+767 ISQRFA

-801 QLNAA
+801 RLNAE
-806 GLLTNDQAKKATEN
+806 GRLTHDQAKKATEN

-837 VSGYDK
+837 VSEYDR
-843 WKAQFDPMQAIQNQQ
+843 WKAEFDPTQAIQNQQ
-858 TTKLAE
+858 TSKLAE
-864 LQSLYDQKLIQ
+864 LQSLYDQELIQ
-875 YQDFVNAKAQIDNQ
+875 YQDFVNAKAQIDNK

-921 EQSGIY
+921 EQSDIY

-936 FAIADSTVQIAN
+936 FAIADSIMKIQQGIAN
-948 AIAKASNEPFPANLA
+948 AAAQPFPANIA
-963 AMATVASQTASIIST
+963 AMATVASETASIIST

-989 SGIDNIP
+989 SGIDSIP

-1017 LKTFLSNQGKNT
+1017 LKAFLANQGNRNQA
-1029 TPSGKQ
+1029 SGKS

-1046 PAQAKVTSE
+1046 AVDAKVSQE
-1055 EKDGNMQITVELL
+1055 ETPDGTHITVELL
-1068 QTMTSIA
+1068 KTMRGIA
-1075 KKEANNAIQNNFRA
+1075 REESQNAITNNFARA
-1089 GGAFA
+1089 GGQFRR

>member
-1 MKPLVLLD
+1 
-9 TGGFVFWGKKMTD
+9 
-22 LATLAIKVTTNGADK
+22 
-37 SARDLNNV
+37 
-45 ERAAKKTETAADQLA
+45 
-60 KCFGR
+60 
-65 LQGLVALSGIGGGIS
+65 
-80 HLLALTDKMQ
+80 
-90 SLRSQ
+90 
-95 VQFVTNSMTEM
+95 
-106 NQVQK
+106 
-111 ELFEIAQRTRGS
+111 
-123 LEATTTLY
+123 
-131 TRSARALKDYGYAS
+131 
-145 KDILQF
+145 
-151 TETMNKAMAV
+151 
-161 GGVGAQEQANA
+161 
-172 LFQLSQAL
+172 
-180 GSGQL
+180 
-185 QGDEFKSIA
+185 
-194 ESAPIILDVLAEYMG
+194 
-209 KSRAEVKKLASEG
+209 KSRAEVKKLAGEG
-222 QLTPKLIFEAFN
+222 QLTSKLIFEAFN

-287 QNFDYL
+287 QNFEYL
-293 AGVLLAIAGGNGA
+293 AGVLLAIAAGNGA
-306 KFISTLVLSRVE
+306 KFISTLVLARVE
-318 THRQAQASLTAAK
+318 THRQAQASLIAAK

-346 YMRSLSVQMQL
+346 KMNLLNSEMQL
-357 AQTEQARAA
+357 ARTKKARAA
-366 IRARMAQQAQV
+366 IEAKMAQQAQV
-377 ITGLANAE
+377 ITGLINAE
-385 TAAMNN
+385 AVAMNN
-391 LATASQRASIASQ
+391 LATASQRASIASN

-417 GLIGGPMGAATLA
+417 GLIGGPAGAATIA
-430 AGALFYFSQKAQE
+430 AGALFYFTQKAQE
-443 AKDAALD
+443 AKEGALD

-469 LTLKIIEQTNALKN
+469 LTLKIIEQTQAMEN
-483 YDEQISKVQAEIS
+483 YSEQISKVRAEIS
-496 QIQTGA
+496 QIQTSA
-502 WQFGLELSD
+502 WQFGLELSE
-511 SSKRDL
+511 SSKQDL

-522 ELEKLKENKNID
+522 ELERIRENKNID
-534 LSVLSNQLISVGGM
+534 LSVLSNQLTALGGV
-548 FLSSGKSMDDF
+548 FLSNGKSIDDF
-559 RAKMK
+559 RTKMK

-574 NVIASLNNTVKQQ
+574 GVIASLSNTIKQQ

-592 GGVKANLDL
+592 GGVKANLEL

-641 LLGEEGAKYNQVL
+641 LLGEKGAEYNQVL

-666 AADKGIDLSIE
+666 AADKSIDLSIE
-677 TLNKLLEGRQ
+677 TLNKLIEGKQ
-687 VLQGMFKDQKQT
+687 VLQGMFKDQAQT
-699 ESINQSLKPS
+699 ESINQSLRGS
-709 HGEKARDSW
+709 RGGGENARDSW
-718 LQFYDELRKHSRSS
+718 LSFYDEIRKHSRSS

-739 QQRMFQRLEEHMK
+739 QQRMLQRLEEHMK

-757 HEEYEAAKLA
+757 HEEYESAKLA
-767 ISQRFT
+767 ISQRFA

-801 QLNAA
+801 RLNAE
-806 GLLTNDQAKKATEN
+806 GRLTHDQAKKATEN

-837 VSGYDK
+837 VSEYDR
-843 WKAQFDPMQAIQNQQ
+843 WKAEFDPTQAIQNQQ
-858 TTKLAE
+858 TSKLAE
-864 LQSLYDQKLIQ
+864 LQSLYDQELIQ
-875 YQDFVNAKAQIDNQ
+875 YQDFVNAKAQIDNK

-921 EQSGIY
+921 EQSDIY

-936 FAIADSTVQIAN
+936 FAIADSIMKIQQGIAN
-948 AIAKASNEPFPANLA
+948 AAAQPFPANIA
-963 AMATVASQTASIIST
+963 AMATVASETASIIST

-989 SGIDNIP
+989 SGIDSIP

-1017 LKTFLSNQGKNT
+1017 LKAFLANQGNRNQA
-1029 TPSGKQ
+1029 SGKS

-1046 PAQAKVTSE
+1046 AVDAKVSQE
-1055 EKDGNMQITVELL
+1055 ETPDGTHITVELL
-1068 QTMTSIA
+1068 KTMRGIA
-1075 KKEANNAIQNNFRA
+1075 REESQNAITNNFARA
-1089 GGAFA
+1089 GGQFRR

>member
-1 MKPLVLLD
+1 
-9 TGGFVFWGKKMTD
+9 MTD
-22 LATLAIKVTTNGADK
+22 LATLAIKVTTSGAGK
-37 SARDLNNV
+37 SARDLNDV
-45 ERAAKKTETAADQLA
+45 ERAAKKTKTATEQLN
-60 KCFGR
+60 KGFGR
-65 LQGLVALSGIGGGIS
+65 LQALLALSGIGGGIS
-80 HLLALTDKMQ
+80 HLLALADKMQ
-90 SLRSQ
+90 SLRNQ
-95 VQFVTNSMTEM
+95 VQFVTSSMAEM

-131 TRSARALKDYGYAS
+131 TRSARALKDYGYAQ

-161 GGVGAQEQANA
+161 GGVSAEAQASA

-185 QGDEFKSIA
+185 QGDEFKTIA

-209 KSRAEVKKLASEG
+209 KSRAEVKKLAGEG
-222 QLTPKLIFEAFN
+222 QLTSKLIFEAFN

-287 QNFDYL
+287 QNFEYL
-293 AGVLLAIAGGNGA
+293 AGVLLAIAAGNGA
-306 KFISTLVLSRVE
+306 KFISTLVLARVE
-318 THRQAQASLTAAK
+318 THRQAQASLIAAK

-346 YMRSLSVQMQL
+346 KMNLLNSEMQL
-357 AQTEQARAA
+357 VRTKKARAA
-366 IRARMAQQAQV
+366 IEAKMAKQAQV
-377 ITGLANAE
+377 ITGLINAE
-385 TAAMNN
+385 AAAMNN

-417 GLIGGPMGAATLA
+417 GLIGGPAGAATIA

-443 AKDAALD
+443 AKEAALD

-469 LTLKIIEQTNALKN
+469 LTLKIIEQTQAMEN
-483 YDEQISKVQAEIS
+483 YSEQISKVRAEIS
-496 QIQTGA
+496 QIQTTA
-502 WQFGLELSD
+502 WQFGLELSE
-511 SSKRDL
+511 SSKQDL

-522 ELEKLKENKNID
+522 ELERIRENKNID
-534 LSVLSNQLISVGGM
+534 LSVLSNQLTALGGV
-548 FLSSGKSMDDF
+548 FLSNGKSIDDF
-559 RAKMK
+559 RTKMK

-574 NVIASLNNTVKQQ
+574 GVIASLSNTIKQQ

-592 GGVKANLDL
+592 GGVKANLEL

-606 KLKERSLTVAQ
+606 KLKERSLTVTQ

-641 LLGEEGAKYNQVL
+641 LLGEKGAEYNQVL

-666 AADKGIDLSIE
+666 AADKSIDLSIE
-677 TLNKLLEGRQ
+677 TLNKLIEGKQ
-687 VLQGMFKDQKQT
+687 VLQGMFKDQAQT
-699 ESINQSLKPS
+699 ESINQSLRGS
-709 HGEKARDSW
+709 RGGGENARDSW
-718 LQFYDELRKHSRSS
+718 LSFYDEIRKHSRSS

-739 QQRMFQRLEEHMK
+739 QQRMLQRLEEHMK

-757 HEEYEAAKLA
+757 HEEYESAKLA
-767 ISQRFT
+767 ISQRFA

-806 GLLTNDQAKKATEN
+806 GLLTHDQAKKATEN
-820 ATWDAGNKQA
+820 ATWEAGNKQA

-837 VSGYDK
+837 VNGYDQ
-843 WKAQFDPMQAIQNQQ
+843 WKAQFDPTQAIQNQQ
-858 TTKLAE
+858 TSKLAE
-864 LQSLYDQKLIQ
+864 LQSLYDQGLIQ
-875 YQDFVNAKAQIDNQ
+875 YQDFVNAKAQIDNK

-921 EQSGIY
+921 EQSDIY

-936 FAIADSTVQIAN
+936 FAIADSIMKIQQGIAN
-948 AIAKASNEPFPANLA
+948 AAAQPFPANIA
-963 AMATVASQTASIIST
+963 AMATVASETASIIST

-989 SGIDNIP
+989 SGIDSIP

-1017 LKTFLSNQGKNT
+1017 LKAFLANQGNRNQA
-1029 TPSGKQ
+1029 SGKS
-1035 SVNVQIINNGN
+1035 SVNVKIINNGN
-1046 PAQAKVTSE
+1046 AVDAKVSQE
-1055 EKDGNMQITVELL
+1055 ETPDGTHITVELL
-1068 QTMTSIA
+1068 KTMRGIA
-1075 KKEANNAIQNNFRA
+1075 RDESQKAITNNFARA
-1089 GGAFA
+1089 G

>member
-1 MKPLVLLD
+1 
-9 TGGFVFWGKKMTD
+9 MTD
-22 LATLAIKVTTNGADK
+22 LATLAIKVTTSGAGK

-45 ERAAKKTETAADQLA
+45 ERAAKRTETATEQLN

-65 LQGLVALSGIGGGIS
+65 LQALLALSGIGGGIS
-80 HLLALTDKMQ
+80 HLLALADKMQ
-90 SLRSQ
+90 SLRNQ
-95 VQFVTNSMTEM
+95 VQFVTSSMTEM

-131 TRSARALKDYGYAS
+131 TRSARALKDYGYAQ

-161 GGVGAQEQANA
+161 GGVSAEAQASA

-185 QGDEFKSIA
+185 QGDEFKTIA

-209 KSRAEVKKLASEG
+209 KSRAEVKKLAGEG
-222 QLTPKLIFEAFN
+222 QLTSKLIFEAFN

-287 QNFDYL
+287 QNFEYL
-293 AGVLLAIAGGNGA
+293 AGVLLAIAAGNGA
-306 KFISTLVLSRVE
+306 KFISTLVLARVE
-318 THRQAQASLTAAK
+318 THRQAQASLIAAK

-346 YMRSLSVQMQL
+346 KMNLLNSEMQL
-357 AQTEQARAA
+357 ARTKKARAA
-366 IRARMAQQAQV
+366 IEAKMAQQAQV
-377 ITGLANAE
+377 ITGLINAE
-385 TAAMNN
+385 AVAMNN
-391 LATASQRASIASQ
+391 LATASQRASIASN

-417 GLIGGPMGAATLA
+417 GLIGGPAGAATIA
-430 AGALFYFSQKAQE
+430 AGALFYFTQKAQE
-443 AKDAALD
+443 AKEAALD

-469 LTLKIIEQTNALKN
+469 LTLKIIEQTQAMEN
-483 YDEQISKVQAEIS
+483 YSEQISKVRAEIS
-496 QIQTGA
+496 QIQTSA
-502 WQFGLELSD
+502 WQFGLELSE
-511 SSKRDL
+511 SSKQDL

-522 ELEKLKENKNID
+522 ELERIRENKNID
-534 LSVLSNQLISVGGM
+534 LSVLSNQLTALGGV
-548 FLSSGKSMDDF
+548 FLSNGKSIDDF
-559 RAKMK
+559 RTKMK

-574 NVIASLNNTVKQQ
+574 GVIASLSNTIKQQ

-592 GGVKANLDL
+592 GGVKANLEL

-641 LLGEEGAKYNQVL
+641 LLGEKGAEYNQVL

-666 AADKGIDLSIE
+666 AADKSIDLSIE
-677 TLNKLLEGRQ
+677 TLNKLIEGKQ
-687 VLQGMFKDQKQT
+687 VLQGMFKDQAQT
-699 ESINQSLKPS
+699 ESINQSLRGS
-709 HGEKARDSW
+709 RGGGENARDSW
-718 LQFYDELRKHSRSS
+718 LSFYDEIRKHSRSS

-739 QQRMFQRLEEHMK
+739 QQRMLQRLEEHMK

-757 HEEYEAAKLA
+757 HEEYESAKLA
-767 ISQRFT
+767 ISQRFA

-801 QLNAA
+801 RLNAE
-806 GLLTNDQAKKATEN
+806 GRLTHDQAKKATEN

-837 VSGYDK
+837 VSEYDR
-843 WKAQFDPMQAIQNQQ
+843 WKAEFDPTQAIQNQQ
-858 TTKLAE
+858 TSKLAE
-864 LQSLYDQKLIQ
+864 LQSLYDQELIQ
-875 YQDFVNAKAQIDNQ
+875 YQDFVNAKAQIDNK

-921 EQSGIY
+921 EQSDIY

-936 FAIADSTVQIAN
+936 FAIADSIMKIQQGIAN
-948 AIAKASNEPFPANLA
+948 AAAQPFPANIA
-963 AMATVASQTASIIST
+963 AMATVASETASIIST

-989 SGIDNIP
+989 SGIDSIP

-1017 LKTFLSNQGKNT
+1017 LKAFLANQGNRNQA
-1029 TPSGKQ
+1029 SGKS

-1046 PAQAKVTSE
+1046 AVDAKVSQE
-1055 EKDGNMQITVELL
+1055 ETPDGTHITVELL
-1068 QTMTSIA
+1068 KTMRGIA
-1075 KKEANNAIQNNFRA
+1075 RDESQKAITNNFARA
-1089 GGAFA
+1089 GGQFRR

>member
-1 MKPLVLLD
+1 
-9 TGGFVFWGKKMTD
+9 
-22 LATLAIKVTTNGADK
+22 
-37 SARDLNNV
+37 
-45 ERAAKKTETAADQLA
+45 
-60 KCFGR
+60 
-65 LQGLVALSGIGGGIS
+65 
-80 HLLALTDKMQ
+80 
-90 SLRSQ
+90 
-95 VQFVTNSMTEM
+95 
-106 NQVQK
+106 
-111 ELFEIAQRTRGS
+111 
-123 LEATTTLY
+123 
-131 TRSARALKDYGYAS
+131 
-145 KDILQF
+145 
-151 TETMNKAMAV
+151 
-161 GGVGAQEQANA
+161 
-172 LFQLSQAL
+172 
-180 GSGQL
+180 
-185 QGDEFKSIA
+185 
-194 ESAPIILDVLAEYMG
+194 
-209 KSRAEVKKLASEG
+209 KSRAEVKKLAGEG
-222 QLTPKLIFEAFN
+222 QLTSKLIFEAFN

-287 QNFDYL
+287 QNFEYL
-293 AGVLLAIAGGNGA
+293 AGVLLAIAAGNGA
-306 KFISTLVLSRVE
+306 KFISTLVLARVE
-318 THRQAQASLTAAK
+318 THRQAQASLIAAK

-346 YMRSLSVQMQL
+346 KMNLLNSEMQL
-357 AQTEQARAA
+357 ARTKKARAA
-366 IRARMAQQAQV
+366 IEAKMAQQAQV
-377 ITGLANAE
+377 ITGLINAE
-385 TAAMNN
+385 AVAMNN
-391 LATASQRASIASQ
+391 LATASQRASIASN

-417 GLIGGPMGAATLA
+417 GLIGGPAGAATIA
-430 AGALFYFSQKAQE
+430 AGALFYFTQKAQE
-443 AKDAALD
+443 AKEVALD

-469 LTLKIIEQTNALKN
+469 LTLKIIEQTQAMEN
-483 YDEQISKVQAEIS
+483 YSEQISKVRAEIS
-496 QIQTGA
+496 QIQTSA
-502 WQFGLELSD
+502 WQFGLELSE
-511 SSKRDL
+511 SSKQDL

-522 ELEKLKENKNID
+522 ELERIRENKNID
-534 LSVLSNQLISVGGM
+534 LSVLSNQLTALGGV
-548 FLSSGKSMDDF
+548 FLSNGKSIDDF
-559 RAKMK
+559 RTKMK

-574 NVIASLNNTVKQQ
+574 GVIASLSNTIKQQ

-592 GGVKANLDL
+592 GGVKANLEL

-641 LLGEEGAKYNQVL
+641 LLGEKGAEYNQVL

-666 AADKGIDLSIE
+666 AADKSIDLSIE
-677 TLNKLLEGRQ
+677 TLNKLIEGKQ
-687 VLQGMFKDQKQT
+687 VLQGMFKDQAQT
-699 ESINQSLKPS
+699 ESINQSLRGS
-709 HGEKARDSW
+709 RGGGENARDSW
-718 LQFYDELRKHSRSS
+718 LSFYDEIRKHSRSS

-739 QQRMFQRLEEHMK
+739 QQRMLQRLEEHMK

-757 HEEYEAAKLA
+757 HEEYESAKLA
-767 ISQRFT
+767 ISQRFA

-801 QLNAA
+801 RLNAE
-806 GLLTNDQAKKATEN
+806 GRLTHDQAKKATEN

-837 VSGYDK
+837 VSEYDR
-843 WKAQFDPMQAIQNQQ
+843 WKAEFDPTQAIQNQQ
-858 TTKLAE
+858 TSKLAE
-864 LQSLYDQKLIQ
+864 LQSLYDQELIQ
-875 YQDFVNAKAQIDNQ
+875 YQDFVNAKAQIDNK

-921 EQSGIY
+921 EQSDIY

-936 FAIADSTVQIAN
+936 FAIADSIMKIQQGIAN
-948 AIAKASNEPFPANLA
+948 AAAQPFPANIA
-963 AMATVASQTASIIST
+963 AMATVASETASIIST

-989 SGIDNIP
+989 SGIDSIP

-1017 LKTFLSNQGKNT
+1017 LKAFLANQGNRNQA
-1029 TPSGKQ
+1029 SGKS

-1046 PAQAKVTSE
+1046 AVDAKVSQE
-1055 EKDGNMQITVELL
+1055 ETPDGTHITVELL
-1068 QTMTSIA
+1068 KTMRGIA
-1075 KKEANNAIQNNFRA
+1075 REESQNAITNNFARA
-1089 GGAFA
+1089 GGQFRR

>member
-1 MKPLVLLD
+1 
-9 TGGFVFWGKKMTD
+9 MTD
-22 LATLAIKVTTNGADK
+22 LATLAIKVTTSGADK

-45 ERAAKKTETAADQLA
+45 ERAAKRTETATEQLN

-65 LQGLVALSGIGGGIS
+65 LQALLALSGIGGGIS
-80 HLLALTDKMQ
+80 HLLALADKMQ
-90 SLRSQ
+90 SLRNQ
-95 VQFVTNSMTEM
+95 VQFVTSSMTEM

-131 TRSARALKDYGYAS
+131 TRSARALKDYGYAQ

-222 QLTPKLIFEAFN
+222 QLTSKLIFDAFN

-287 QNFDYL
+287 QNFEYL
-293 AGVLLAIAGGNGA
+293 AGVLLAIAAGNGA
-306 KFISTLVLSRVE
+306 KFISTLVLARVE
-318 THRQAQASLTAAK
+318 THRQAQASLIAAK

-346 YMRSLSVQMQL
+346 KMNLLNSEMQL
-357 AQTEQARAA
+357 ARTKKARAA
-366 IRARMAQQAQV
+366 IEAKMAQQAQV
-377 ITGLANAE
+377 ITGLINAE
-385 TAAMNN
+385 AAAMNN
-391 LATASQRASIASQ
+391 LAAASQRASIASS

-417 GLIGGPMGAATLA
+417 GLIGGPMGAATIA

-443 AKDAALD
+443 AKEAALD

-469 LTLKIIEQTNALKN
+469 LTLKIIEQTQAMEN
-483 YDEQISKVQAEIS
+483 YSEQISKVQAEIS
-496 QIQTGA
+496 QIQTSA
-502 WQFGLELSD
+502 WQFGLELSE
-511 SSKRDL
+511 SSKQDL

-522 ELEKLKENKNID
+522 ELERIRENKNID
-534 LSVLSNQLISVGGM
+534 LSVLSNQLTALGGV
-548 FLSSGKSMDDF
+548 FLSNGKSIDDF
-559 RAKMK
+559 RTKMK

-574 NVIASLNNTVKQQ
+574 GVIASLSNTIKQQ

-592 GGVKANLDL
+592 GGVKANLEL

-641 LLGEEGAKYNQVL
+641 LLGEKGAEYNQVL

-666 AADKGIDLSIE
+666 AADKSIDLSIE
-677 TLNKLLEGRQ
+677 TLNKLIEGKQ
-687 VLQGMFKDQKQT
+687 VLQGMFKDQAQT
-699 ESINQSLKPS
+699 ESINQSLRGS
-709 HGEKARDSW
+709 RGGGENARDSW
-718 LQFYDELRKHSRSS
+718 LSFYDEIRKHSRSS

-739 QQRMFQRLEEHMK
+739 QQRMLQRLEEHMK

-757 HEEYEAAKLA
+757 HEEYESAKLA
-767 ISQRFT
+767 ISQRFA

-801 QLNAA
+801 QLNAE
-806 GLLTNDQAKKATEN
+806 GRLTHDQAKKATEN

-837 VSGYDK
+837 VSEYDR
-843 WKAQFDPMQAIQNQQ
+843 WKAEFDPTQAIQNQQ
-858 TTKLAE
+858 TSKLAE
-864 LQSLYDQKLIQ
+864 LQSLYDQELIQ
-875 YQDFVNAKAQIDNQ
+875 YQDFVNAKAQIDNK

-921 EQSGIY
+921 EQSDIY

-936 FAIADSTVQIAN
+936 FAIADSIMKIQQGIAN
-948 AIAKASNEPFPANLA
+948 AAAQPFPANIA
-963 AMATVASQTASIIST
+963 AMATVASETASIIST
-978 IQSVSLSGMAH
+978 IQ
-989 SGIDNIP
+989 
-996 KEGTWLLD
+996 
-1004 RGERVVDSRTNQD
+1004 
-1017 LKTFLSNQGKNT
+1017 
-1029 TPSGKQ
+1029 
-1035 SVNVQIINNGN
+1035 
-1046 PAQAKVTSE
+1046 
-1055 EKDGNMQITVELL
+1055 
-1068 QTMTSIA
+1068 
-1075 KKEANNAIQNNFRA
+1075 
-1089 GGAFA
+1089 

>member
-1 MKPLVLLD
+1 
-9 TGGFVFWGKKMTD
+9 MTD
-22 LATLAIKVTTNGADK
+22 LATLAIKVTTSGAGK

-45 ERAAKKTETAADQLA
+45 ERAAKRTETATEQLN

-65 LQGLVALSGIGGGIS
+65 LQALLALSGIGGGIS
-80 HLLALTDKMQ
+80 HLLALADKMQ
-90 SLRSQ
+90 SLRNQ
-95 VQFVTNSMTEM
+95 VQFVTSSMTEM

-131 TRSARALKDYGYAS
+131 TRSARALKDYGYAQ

-161 GGVGAQEQANA
+161 GGVSAEAQASA

-185 QGDEFKSIA
+185 QGDEFKTIA

-222 QLTPKLIFEAFN
+222 QLTSKLIFEAFN

-278 LAAGISFLA
+278 LATGISFLA
-287 QNFDYL
+287 QNFEYL
-293 AGVLLAIAGGNGA
+293 AGVLLAIAAGNGA
-306 KFISTLVLSRVE
+306 KFISTLVLARVE
-318 THRQAQASLTAAK
+318 THRQAQASLIAAK

-346 YMRSLSVQMQL
+346 KMNLLNSEMQL
-357 AQTEQARAA
+357 VRTKKARAA
-366 IRARMAQQAQV
+366 IEAKMAQQAQV
-377 ITGLANAE
+377 ITGLINAE
-385 TAAMNN
+385 AVAMNN
-391 LATASQRASIASQ
+391 LATASQRASIASN

-417 GLIGGPMGAATLA
+417 GLIGGPAGAATIA
-430 AGALFYFSQKAQE
+430 AGALFYFTQKAQE
-443 AKDAALD
+443 AKEAALD

-469 LTLKIIEQTNALKN
+469 LTLKIIEQTQAMEN
-483 YDEQISKVQAEIS
+483 YSEQISKVRAEIS
-496 QIQTGA
+496 QIQTSA
-502 WQFGLELSD
+502 WQFGLELSE
-511 SSKRDL
+511 SSKQDL

-522 ELEKLKENKNID
+522 ELERIRENKNID
-534 LSVLSNQLISVGGM
+534 LSVLSNQLTALGGV
-548 FLSSGKSMDDF
+548 FLSNGKSIDDF
-559 RAKMK
+559 RTKMK

-574 NVIASLNNTVKQQ
+574 GVIASLSNTIKQQ

-592 GGVKANLDL
+592 GGVKANLEL

-641 LLGEEGAKYNQVL
+641 LLGEKGAEYNQVL

-666 AADKGIDLSIE
+666 AADKSIDLSIE
-677 TLNKLLEGRQ
+677 TLNKLIEGKQ
-687 VLQGMFKDQKQT
+687 VLQGMFKDQAQT
-699 ESINQSLKPS
+699 ESINQSLRGS
-709 HGEKARDSW
+709 RGGGENARDSW
-718 LQFYDELRKHSRSS
+718 LSFYDEIRKHSRSS

-739 QQRMFQRLEEHMK
+739 QQRMLQRLEEHMK

-757 HEEYEAAKLA
+757 HEEYESAKLA
-767 ISQRFT
+767 ISQRFA

-801 QLNAA
+801 QLNSK
-806 GLLTNDQAKKATEN
+806 GHLTNDQARKATEN
-820 ATWDAGNKQA
+820 VTWETGRKQA

-837 VSGYDK
+837 VSEYDR
-843 WKAQFDPMQAIQNQQ
+843 WKAEFDPMQAIQNQQ
-858 TTKLAE
+858 TSKLAE
-864 LQSLYDQKLIQ
+864 LQSLYDQELIQ
-875 YQDFVNAKAQIDNQ
+875 YQDFVNAKAQIDNK

-921 EQSGIY
+921 EQSDIY

-936 FAIADSTVQIAN
+936 FAIADSIMKIQQGIAN
-948 AIAKASNEPFPANLA
+948 AAAQPFPANIA
-963 AMATVASQTASIIST
+963 AMATVASETASIIST

-989 SGIDNIP
+989 SGIDSIP

-1017 LKTFLSNQGKNT
+1017 LKAFLANQGNRNQA
-1029 TPSGKQ
+1029 SGKS

-1046 PAQAKVTSE
+1046 AVDAKVSQE
-1055 EKDGNMQITVELL
+1055 ETPDGTHITVELL
-1068 QTMTSIA
+1068 KTMRGIA
-1075 KKEANNAIQNNFRA
+1075 RDESQKAITNNFARA
-1089 GGAFA
+1089 GGQFRR

>member
-1 MKPLVLLD
+1 
-9 TGGFVFWGKKMTD
+9 MTD
-22 LATLAIKVTTNGADK
+22 LATLAIKVTTSGAGK

-45 ERAAKKTETAADQLA
+45 ERAAKRTETATEQLN

-65 LQGLVALSGIGGGIS
+65 LQALLALSGIGGGIS
-80 HLLALTDKMQ
+80 HLLALADKMQ
-90 SLRSQ
+90 SLRNQ
-95 VQFVTNSMTEM
+95 VQFVTSSMTEM

-131 TRSARALKDYGYAS
+131 TRSARALKDYGYAQ

-185 QGDEFKSIA
+185 QGDEFKTIA

-209 KSRAEVKKLASEG
+209 KSRAEVKKLAGEG
-222 QLTPKLIFEAFN
+222 QLTSKLIFEAFN

-287 QNFDYL
+287 QNFEYL
-293 AGVLLAIAGGNGA
+293 AGVLLAIAAGNGA
-306 KFISTLVLSRVE
+306 KFISTLVLARVE
-318 THRQAQASLTAAK
+318 THRQAQASLIAAK

-346 YMRSLSVQMQL
+346 KMNLLNSEMQL
-357 AQTEQARAA
+357 VRTKKARAA
-366 IRARMAQQAQV
+366 IEAKMAQQAQV
-377 ITGLANAE
+377 ITGLINAE
-385 TAAMNN
+385 AVAMNN
-391 LATASQRASIASQ
+391 LATASQRASIASN

-417 GLIGGPMGAATLA
+417 GLIGGPMGAATIA
-430 AGALFYFSQKAQE
+430 AGALFYFTQKAQE
-443 AKDAALD
+443 AKEAALD

-469 LTLKIIEQTNALKN
+469 LTLKIIEQTQAMEN
-483 YDEQISKVQAEIS
+483 YSEQISKVRAEIS
-496 QIQTGA
+496 QIQTSA
-502 WQFGLELSD
+502 WQFGLELSE
-511 SSKRDL
+511 SSKQDL

-522 ELEKLKENKNID
+522 ELERIRENKNID
-534 LSVLSNQLISVGGM
+534 LSVLSNQLTALGGV
-548 FLSSGKSMDDF
+548 FLSNGKSIDDF
-559 RAKMK
+559 RTKMK

-574 NVIASLNNTVKQQ
+574 GVIASLSNTIKQQ

-592 GGVKANLDL
+592 GGVKANLEL

-606 KLKERSLTVAQ
+606 KLKERTLTVAQ

-641 LLGEEGAKYNQVL
+641 LLGEKGAEYNQVL

-666 AADKGIDLSIE
+666 AADKSIDLSIE
-677 TLNKLLEGRQ
+677 TLNKLIEGKQ
-687 VLQGMFKDQKQT
+687 VLQGMFKDQAQT
-699 ESINQSLKPS
+699 ESINQSLRGS
-709 HGEKARDSW
+709 RGGGENARDSW
-718 LQFYDELRKHSRSS
+718 LSFYDEIRKHSRSS

-739 QQRMFQRLEEHMK
+739 QQRMLQRLEEHMK

-757 HEEYEAAKLA
+757 HEEYESAKLA
-767 ISQRFT
+767 ISQRFA

-801 QLNAA
+801 QLNSK
-806 GLLTNDQAKKATEN
+806 GHLTNDQARKATEN
-820 ATWDAGNKQA
+820 VTWETGRKQA

-837 VSGYDK
+837 VSEYDR
-843 WKAQFDPMQAIQNQQ
+843 WKAEFDPMQAIQNQQ
-858 TTKLAE
+858 TSKLAE
-864 LQSLYDQKLIQ
+864 LQSLYDQELIQ
-875 YQDFVNAKAQIDNQ
+875 YQDFVNAKAQIDNK

-921 EQSGIY
+921 EQSDIY

-936 FAIADSTVQIAN
+936 FAIADSIMKIQQGIAN
-948 AIAKASNEPFPANLA
+948 AAAQPFPANIA
-963 AMATVASQTASIIST
+963 AMATVASETASIIST

-989 SGIDNIP
+989 SGIDSIP

-1017 LKTFLSNQGKNT
+1017 LKAFLANQGNRNQA
-1029 TPSGKQ
+1029 SGKS

-1046 PAQAKVTSE
+1046 AVDAKVSQE
-1055 EKDGNMQITVELL
+1055 ETPDGTHITVELL
-1068 QTMTSIA
+1068 KTMRGIA
-1075 KKEANNAIQNNFRA
+1075 RDESQKAITNNFARA
-1089 GGAFA
+1089 GGQFRR

>member
-1 MKPLVLLD
+1 
-9 TGGFVFWGKKMTD
+9 MTD

-234 GSTEKINQKF
+234 GSMEKINQKF

-265 ADEQNR
+265 VDEQNR

-278 LAAGISFLA
+278 LAAGVSFLA
-287 QNFDYL
+287 QNFEYL
-293 AGVLLAIAGGNGA
+293 AGVLLAIAAGNGA
-306 KFISTLVLSRVE
+306 KFISTLVLARVE
-318 THRQAQASLTAAK
+318 THRQAQASLIAAK

-346 YMRSLSVQMQL
+346 KMNLLNSEMQL
-357 AQTEQARAA
+357 VRTKKARAA
-366 IRARMAQQAQV
+366 IEAKMAQQAQV
-377 ITGLANAE
+377 IAGLINAE
-385 TAAMNN
+385 AVAMNN
-391 LATASQRASIASQ
+391 LATASQRASIASN

-417 GLIGGPMGAATLA
+417 GLIGGPAGAATIA
-430 AGALFYFSQKAQE
+430 AGALFYFYQKAQE
-443 AKDAALD
+443 AKEAALD
-450 TESANNRLKE
+450 AESANNRLKE

-469 LTLKIIEQTNALKN
+469 LTLKIFEQIQAMEN
-483 YDEQISKVQAEIS
+483 YGEQISKVQAEIS
-496 QIQTGA
+496 QIQTSA
-502 WQFGLELSD
+502 WQFGLELSE
-511 SSKRDL
+511 SSKQDI

-522 ELEKLKENKNID
+522 ELEKIRENKNID
-534 LSVLSNQLISVGGM
+534 LSVLTNQLTALGGV
-548 FLSSGKSMDDF
+548 FLSNGKSIDDF
-559 RAKMK
+559 RTKMK

-574 NVIASLNNTVKQQ
+574 SVIASLSNTIKQQ

-592 GGVKANLDL
+592 GGVKSNLEL

-641 LLGEEGAKYNQVL
+641 LLGEKGAEYNQVL

-677 TLNKLLEGRQ
+677 TLNKLLEGKK
-687 VLQGMFKDQKQT
+687 VLQGMFKDQTQT
-699 ESINQSLKPS
+699 EGINKSLS
-709 HGEKARDSW
+709 NSGGGEKARDSW
-718 LQFYDELRKHSRSS
+718 LQFYDEVRKHSRST

-739 QQRMFQRLEEHMK
+739 QQRMFQRLEEHNK

-757 HEEYEAAKLA
+757 HEEYESAKLA
-767 ISQRFT
+767 ISQRFA

-806 GLLTNDQAKKATEN
+806 GLLTHDQAKKATEN
-820 ATWDAGNKQA
+820 ATWEAGNKQA

-837 VSGYDK
+837 VSGYDQ
-843 WKAQFDPMQAIQNQQ
+843 WKAQFDPTQAIQNQQ
-858 TTKLAE
+858 TSKLAE
-864 LQSLYDQKLIQ
+864 LQSLYDQGLIQ

-936 FAIADSTVQIAN
+936 FAIADSIIKIQQGIAN
-948 AIAKASNEPFPANLA
+948 AAAAPFPANIA
-963 AMATVASQTASIIST
+963 AMATVASETASIIST

-1029 TPSGKQ
+1029 TQSGKQ
-1035 SVNVQIINNGN
+1035 SVNVQIINNGS
-1046 PAQAKVTSE
+1046 PTQAKVSSE
-1055 EKDGNMQITVELL
+1055 EKDGQMQITVELL
-1068 QTMTSIA
+1068 QTMTTIA

-1089 GGAFA
+1089 GGAFS

>member
-1 MKPLVLLD
+1 
-9 TGGFVFWGKKMTD
+9 
-22 LATLAIKVTTNGADK
+22 
-37 SARDLNNV
+37 
-45 ERAAKKTETAADQLA
+45 
-60 KCFGR
+60 
-65 LQGLVALSGIGGGIS
+65 
-80 HLLALTDKMQ
+80 
-90 SLRSQ
+90 
-95 VQFVTNSMTEM
+95 
-106 NQVQK
+106 
-111 ELFEIAQRTRGS
+111 
-123 LEATTTLY
+123 
-131 TRSARALKDYGYAS
+131 
-145 KDILQF
+145 
-151 TETMNKAMAV
+151 
-161 GGVGAQEQANA
+161 
-172 LFQLSQAL
+172 
-180 GSGQL
+180 
-185 QGDEFKSIA
+185 
-194 ESAPIILDVLAEYMG
+194 
-209 KSRAEVKKLASEG
+209 KSRAEVKKLAGEG
-222 QLTPKLIFEAFN
+222 QLTSKLIFEAFN

-287 QNFDYL
+287 QNFEYL
-293 AGVLLAIAGGNGA
+293 AGVLLAIAAGNGA
-306 KFISTLVLSRVE
+306 KFISTLVLARVE
-318 THRQAQASLTAAK
+318 THRQAQASLIAAK

-346 YMRSLSVQMQL
+346 KMNLLNSEMQL
-357 AQTEQARAA
+357 ARTKKARAA
-366 IRARMAQQAQV
+366 IEAKMAQQAQV
-377 ITGLANAE
+377 ITGLINAE
-385 TAAMNN
+385 AVAMNN
-391 LATASQRASIASQ
+391 LATASQRASIASN

-417 GLIGGPMGAATLA
+417 GLIGGPAGAATIA
-430 AGALFYFSQKAQE
+430 AGALFYFTQKAQE
-443 AKDAALD
+443 AKEASLD

-469 LTLKIIEQTNALKN
+469 LTLKIIEQTQAMEN
-483 YDEQISKVQAEIS
+483 YSEQISKVRAEIS
-496 QIQTGA
+496 QIQTSA
-502 WQFGLELSD
+502 WQFGLELSE
-511 SSKRDL
+511 SSKQDL

-522 ELEKLKENKNID
+522 ELERIRENKNID
-534 LSVLSNQLISVGGM
+534 LSVLSNQLTALGGV
-548 FLSSGKSMDDF
+548 FLSNGKSIDDF
-559 RAKMK
+559 RTKMK

-574 NVIASLNNTVKQQ
+574 GVIASLSNTIKQQ

-592 GGVKANLDL
+592 GGVKANLEL

-641 LLGEEGAKYNQVL
+641 LLGEKGAEYNQVL

-666 AADKGIDLSIE
+666 AADKSIDLSIE
-677 TLNKLLEGRQ
+677 TLNKLIEGKQ
-687 VLQGMFKDQKQT
+687 VLQGMFKDQAQT
-699 ESINQSLKPS
+699 ESINQSLRGS
-709 HGEKARDSW
+709 RGGGENARDSW
-718 LQFYDELRKHSRSS
+718 LSFYDEIRKHSRSS

-739 QQRMFQRLEEHMK
+739 QQRMLQRLEEHMK

-757 HEEYEAAKLA
+757 HEEYESAKLA
-767 ISQRFT
+767 ISQRFA

-801 QLNAA
+801 RLNAE
-806 GLLTNDQAKKATEN
+806 GRLTHDQAKKATEN

-837 VSGYDK
+837 VSEYDR
-843 WKAQFDPMQAIQNQQ
+843 WKAEFDPTQAIQNQQ
-858 TTKLAE
+858 TSKLAE
-864 LQSLYDQKLIQ
+864 LQSLYDQELIQ
-875 YQDFVNAKAQIDNQ
+875 YQDFVNAKAQIDNK

-921 EQSGIY
+921 EQSDIY

-936 FAIADSTVQIAN
+936 FAIADSIMKIQQGIAN
-948 AIAKASNEPFPANLA
+948 AAAQLFPANIA
-963 AMATVASQTASIIST
+963 AMATVASETASIIST

-989 SGIDNIP
+989 SGIDSIP

-1017 LKTFLSNQGKNT
+1017 LKAFLANQGNRNQA
-1029 TPSGKQ
+1029 SGKS

-1046 PAQAKVTSE
+1046 AVDAKVSQE
-1055 EKDGNMQITVELL
+1055 ETPDGTHITVELL
-1068 QTMTSIA
+1068 KTMRGIA
-1075 KKEANNAIQNNFRA
+1075 REESQNAITNNFARA
-1089 GGAFA
+1089 GGQFRR

>member
-1 MKPLVLLD
+1 
-9 TGGFVFWGKKMTD
+9 
-22 LATLAIKVTTNGADK
+22 
-37 SARDLNNV
+37 
-45 ERAAKKTETAADQLA
+45 
-60 KCFGR
+60 
-65 LQGLVALSGIGGGIS
+65 
-80 HLLALTDKMQ
+80 
-90 SLRSQ
+90 
-95 VQFVTNSMTEM
+95 
-106 NQVQK
+106 
-111 ELFEIAQRTRGS
+111 
-123 LEATTTLY
+123 
-131 TRSARALKDYGYAS
+131 
-145 KDILQF
+145 
-151 TETMNKAMAV
+151 MNKAMAV
-161 GGVGAQEQANA
+161 GGVSAEAQASA

-185 QGDEFKSIA
+185 QGDEFKTIA

-209 KSRAEVKKLASEG
+209 KSRAEVKKLAGEG
-222 QLTPKLIFEAFN
+222 QLTSKLIFEAFN

-287 QNFDYL
+287 QNFEYL
-293 AGVLLAIAGGNGA
+293 AGVLLAIAAGNGA
-306 KFISTLVLSRVE
+306 KFISTLVLARVE
-318 THRQAQASLTAAK
+318 THRQAQASLIAAK

-346 YMRSLSVQMQL
+346 KMNLLNSEMQL
-357 AQTEQARAA
+357 VRTKKARAA
-366 IRARMAQQAQV
+366 IEAKMAQQAQV
-377 ITGLANAE
+377 ITGLINAE
-385 TAAMNN
+385 AAAMNN
-391 LATASQRASIASQ
+391 LAAASQRASIASS

-417 GLIGGPMGAATLA
+417 GLIGGPMGAATIA

-443 AKDAALD
+443 AKEAALD

-469 LTLKIIEQTNALKN
+469 LTLKIFEQIQAMEN
-483 YDEQISKVQAEIS
+483 YGEQISKVQAEIS
-496 QIQTGA
+496 QIQTSA
-502 WQFGLELSD
+502 WQFGLELSE
-511 SSKRDL
+511 SSKQDL

-522 ELEKLKENKNID
+522 ELERIRENKNID
-534 LSVLSNQLISVGGM
+534 LSVLSNQLTALGGV
-548 FLSSGKSMDDF
+548 FLSNGKSIDDF
-559 RAKMK
+559 RTKMK

-574 NVIASLNNTVKQQ
+574 GVIASLSNTIKQQ

-592 GGVKANLDL
+592 GGVKANLEL

-641 LLGEEGAKYNQVL
+641 LLGEKGAEYNQVL

-666 AADKGIDLSIE
+666 AADKSIDLSIE
-677 TLNKLLEGRQ
+677 TLNKLIEGKQ
-687 VLQGMFKDQKQT
+687 VLQGMFKDQAQT
-699 ESINQSLKPS
+699 ESINQSLRGS
-709 HGEKARDSW
+709 RGGGENARDSW
-718 LQFYDELRKHSRSS
+718 LSFYDEIRKHSRSS

-739 QQRMFQRLEEHMK
+739 QQRMLQRLEEHMK

-757 HEEYEAAKLA
+757 HEEYESAKLA
-767 ISQRFT
+767 ISQRFA

-801 QLNAA
+801 RLNAE
-806 GLLTNDQAKKATEN
+806 GRLTHDQAKKATEN

-837 VSGYDK
+837 VSEYDR
-843 WKAQFDPMQAIQNQQ
+843 WKAEFDPTQAIQNQQ
-858 TTKLAE
+858 TSKLAE
-864 LQSLYDQKLIQ
+864 LQSLYDQELIQ
-875 YQDFVNAKAQIDNQ
+875 YQDFVNAKAQIDNK

-921 EQSGIY
+921 EQSDIY

-936 FAIADSTVQIAN
+936 FAIADSIMKIQQGIAN
-948 AIAKASNEPFPANLA
+948 AAAQPFPANIA
-963 AMATVASQTASIIST
+963 AMATVASETASIIST

-989 SGIDNIP
+989 SGIDSIP

-1017 LKTFLSNQGKNT
+1017 LKAFLANQGNRNQA
-1029 TPSGKQ
+1029 SGKS

-1046 PAQAKVTSE
+1046 AVDAKVSQE
-1055 EKDGNMQITVELL
+1055 ETPDGTHITVELL
-1068 QTMTSIA
+1068 KTMRGIA
-1075 KKEANNAIQNNFRA
+1075 REESQNAITNNFARA
-1089 GGAFA
+1089 GGQFRR

>member
-1 MKPLVLLD
+1 
-9 TGGFVFWGKKMTD
+9 
-22 LATLAIKVTTNGADK
+22 
-37 SARDLNNV
+37 
-45 ERAAKKTETAADQLA
+45 
-60 KCFGR
+60 
-65 LQGLVALSGIGGGIS
+65 
-80 HLLALTDKMQ
+80 
-90 SLRSQ
+90 
-95 VQFVTNSMTEM
+95 
-106 NQVQK
+106 
-111 ELFEIAQRTRGS
+111 
-123 LEATTTLY
+123 
-131 TRSARALKDYGYAS
+131 
-145 KDILQF
+145 
-151 TETMNKAMAV
+151 
-161 GGVGAQEQANA
+161 
-172 LFQLSQAL
+172 
-180 GSGQL
+180 
-185 QGDEFKSIA
+185 
-194 ESAPIILDVLAEYMG
+194 
-209 KSRAEVKKLASEG
+209 KSRAEVKKLAGEG
-222 QLTPKLIFEAFN
+222 QLTSKLIFEAFN

-287 QNFDYL
+287 QNFEYL
-293 AGVLLAIAGGNGA
+293 AGVLLAIAAGNGA
-306 KFISTLVLSRVE
+306 KFISTLVLARVE
-318 THRQAQASLTAAK
+318 THRQAQASLIAAK

-346 YMRSLSVQMQL
+346 KMNLLNSEMQL
-357 AQTEQARAA
+357 ARTKKARAA
-366 IRARMAQQAQV
+366 IEAKMAQQAQV
-377 ITGLANAE
+377 ITGLINAE
-385 TAAMNN
+385 AVAMNN
-391 LATASQRASIASQ
+391 LATASQRASIASN

-417 GLIGGPMGAATLA
+417 GLIGGPAGAATIA
-430 AGALFYFSQKAQE
+430 AGALFYFTQKAQE
-443 AKDAALD
+443 AKEAALE

-469 LTLKIIEQTNALKN
+469 LTLKIIEQTQAMEN
-483 YDEQISKVQAEIS
+483 YSEQISKVRAEIS
-496 QIQTGA
+496 QIQTSA
-502 WQFGLELSD
+502 WQFGLELSE
-511 SSKRDL
+511 SSKQDL

-522 ELEKLKENKNID
+522 ELERIRENKNID
-534 LSVLSNQLISVGGM
+534 LSVLSNQLTALGGV
-548 FLSSGKSMDDF
+548 FLSNGKSIDDF
-559 RAKMK
+559 RTKMK

-574 NVIASLNNTVKQQ
+574 GVIASLSNTIKQQ

-592 GGVKANLDL
+592 GGVKANLEL

-641 LLGEEGAKYNQVL
+641 LLGEKGAEYNQVL

-666 AADKGIDLSIE
+666 AADKSIDLSIE
-677 TLNKLLEGRQ
+677 TLNKLIEGKQ
-687 VLQGMFKDQKQT
+687 VLQGMFKDQAQT
-699 ESINQSLKPS
+699 ESINQSLRGS
-709 HGEKARDSW
+709 RGGGENARDSW
-718 LQFYDELRKHSRSS
+718 LSFYDEIRKHSRSS

-739 QQRMFQRLEEHMK
+739 QQRMLQRLEEHMK

-757 HEEYEAAKLA
+757 HEEYESAKLA
-767 ISQRFT
+767 ISQRFA

-801 QLNAA
+801 RLNAE
-806 GLLTNDQAKKATEN
+806 GRLTHDQAKKATEN

-837 VSGYDK
+837 VSEYDR
-843 WKAQFDPMQAIQNQQ
+843 WKAEFDPTQAIQNQQ
-858 TTKLAE
+858 TSKLAE
-864 LQSLYDQKLIQ
+864 LQSLYDQELIQ
-875 YQDFVNAKAQIDNQ
+875 YQDFVNAKAQIDNK

-921 EQSGIY
+921 EQSDIY

-936 FAIADSTVQIAN
+936 FAIADSIMKIQQGIAN
-948 AIAKASNEPFPANLA
+948 AAAQLFPANIA
-963 AMATVASQTASIIST
+963 AMATVASETASIIST

-989 SGIDNIP
+989 SGIDSIP

-1017 LKTFLSNQGKNT
+1017 LKAFLANQGNRNQA
-1029 TPSGKQ
+1029 SGKS

-1046 PAQAKVTSE
+1046 AVDAKVSQE
-1055 EKDGNMQITVELL
+1055 ETPDGTHITVELL
-1068 QTMTSIA
+1068 KTMRGIA
-1075 KKEANNAIQNNFRA
+1075 REESQNAITNNFARA
-1089 GGAFA
+1089 GGQFRR

>member
-1 MKPLVLLD
+1 
-9 TGGFVFWGKKMTD
+9 MTD
-22 LATLAIKVTTNGADK
+22 LATLAIKVTTSGAGK

-45 ERAAKKTETAADQLA
+45 ERAAKRTETATEQLN

-65 LQGLVALSGIGGGIS
+65 LQALLALSGIGGGIS
-80 HLLALTDKMQ
+80 HLLALADKMQ
-90 SLRSQ
+90 SLRNQ
-95 VQFVTNSMTEM
+95 VQFVTSSMTEM

-123 LEATTTLY
+123 LEATTSLY
-131 TRSARALKDYGYAS
+131 TRSARALKDYGYAQ

-161 GGVGAQEQANA
+161 GGVSAEAQASA

-185 QGDEFKSIA
+185 QGDEFKTIA

-209 KSRAEVKKLASEG
+209 KSRAEVKKLAGEG
-222 QLTPKLIFEAFN
+222 QLTSKLIFEAFN

-287 QNFDYL
+287 QNFEYL
-293 AGVLLAIAGGNGA
+293 AGVLLAIAAGNGA
-306 KFISTLVLSRVE
+306 KFISTLVLARVE
-318 THRQAQASLTAAK
+318 THRQAQASLIAAK

-346 YMRSLSVQMQL
+346 KMNLLNSEMQL
-357 AQTEQARAA
+357 ARTKKARAA
-366 IRARMAQQAQV
+366 IEAKMAQQAQV
-377 ITGLANAE
+377 ITGLINAE
-385 TAAMNN
+385 AVAMNN
-391 LATASQRASIASQ
+391 LATASQRASIASN

-417 GLIGGPMGAATLA
+417 GLIGGPAGAATIA
-430 AGALFYFSQKAQE
+430 AGALFYFTQKAQE
-443 AKDAALD
+443 AKEAALD

-469 LTLKIIEQTNALKN
+469 LTLKIIEQTQAMEN
-483 YDEQISKVQAEIS
+483 YSEQISKVRAEIS
-496 QIQTGA
+496 QIQTSA
-502 WQFGLELSD
+502 WQFGLELSE
-511 SSKRDL
+511 SSKQDL

-522 ELEKLKENKNID
+522 ELEKIRENKNID
-534 LSVLSNQLISVGGM
+534 LSVLTNQLTALGGV
-548 FLSSGKSMDDF
+548 FLSNGKSIDDF
-559 RAKMK
+559 RTKMK
-564 NLGIDANTAD
+564 NLGVDANTAD
-574 NVIASLNNTVKQQ
+574 SVIAGLSNTIKQQ

-592 GGVKANLDL
+592 GGVKSNLEL

-606 KLKERSLTVAQ
+606 KLKERALTVAQ

-641 LLGEEGAKYNQVL
+641 LLGEKGAEYNQVL

-666 AADKGIDLSIE
+666 AADKSIDLSIE
-677 TLNKLLEGRQ
+677 TLNKLIEGKQ
-687 VLQGMFKDQKQT
+687 VLQGMFKDQAQT
-699 ESINQSLKPS
+699 ESINQSLRGS
-709 HGEKARDSW
+709 RGGGENARDSW
-718 LQFYDELRKHSRSS
+718 LSFYDEIRKHSRSS

-739 QQRMFQRLEEHMK
+739 QQRMLQRLEEHMK

-757 HEEYEAAKLA
+757 HEEYESAKLA
-767 ISQRFT
+767 ISQRFA

-801 QLNAA
+801 RLNAE
-806 GLLTNDQAKKATEN
+806 GRLTHDQAKKATEN
-820 ATWDAGNKQA
+820 VTWETGRKQA

-837 VSGYDK
+837 VSEYDR
-843 WKAQFDPMQAIQNQQ
+843 WKAEFDPMQAIQNQQ
-858 TTKLAE
+858 TSKLAE
-864 LQSLYDQKLIQ
+864 LQSLYDQELIQ
-875 YQDFVNAKAQIDNQ
+875 YQDFVNAKAQIDNK

-921 EQSGIY
+921 EQSDIY

-936 FAIADSTVQIAN
+936 FAIADSIMKIQQGIAN
-948 AIAKASNEPFPANLA
+948 AAAQPFPANIA
-963 AMATVASQTASIIST
+963 AMATVASETASIIST

-989 SGIDNIP
+989 SGIDSIP

-1017 LKTFLSNQGKNT
+1017 LKAFLANQGNRNQA
-1029 TPSGKQ
+1029 SGKS

-1046 PAQAKVTSE
+1046 AVDAKVSQE
-1055 EKDGNMQITVELL
+1055 ETPDGTHITVELL
-1068 QTMTSIA
+1068 KTMRGIA
-1075 KKEANNAIQNNFRA
+1075 RDESQKAITNNFARA
-1089 GGAFA
+1089 GGQFRR

>member
-1 MKPLVLLD
+1 
-9 TGGFVFWGKKMTD
+9 MTD
-22 LATLAIKVTTNGADK
+22 LATLAIKVTTSGADK

-45 ERAAKKTETAADQLA
+45 ERAAKRTETATEQLN

-65 LQGLVALSGIGGGIS
+65 LQALLALSGIGGGIS
-80 HLLALTDKMQ
+80 HLLALADKMQ
-90 SLRSQ
+90 SLRNQ
-95 VQFVTNSMTEM
+95 VQFVTSSMTEM

-131 TRSARALKDYGYAS
+131 TRSARALKDYGYAQ

-222 QLTPKLIFEAFN
+222 QLTSKLIFDAFN

-287 QNFDYL
+287 QNFEYL
-293 AGVLLAIAGGNGA
+293 AGVLLAIAAGNGA
-306 KFISTLVLSRVE
+306 KFISTLVLARVE
-318 THRQAQASLTAAK
+318 THRQAQASLIAAK

-346 YMRSLSVQMQL
+346 KMNLLNSEMQL
-357 AQTEQARAA
+357 ARTKKARAA
-366 IRARMAQQAQV
+366 IEAKMAQQAQV
-377 ITGLANAE
+377 ITGLINAE
-385 TAAMNN
+385 AAAMNN
-391 LATASQRASIASQ
+391 LAAASQRASIASS

-417 GLIGGPMGAATLA
+417 GLIGGPMGAATIA

-443 AKDAALD
+443 AKEAALD

-469 LTLKIIEQTNALKN
+469 LTLKIIEQTQAMEN
-483 YDEQISKVQAEIS
+483 YSEQISKVQAEIS
-496 QIQTGA
+496 QIQTSA
-502 WQFGLELSD
+502 WQFGLELSE
-511 SSKRDL
+511 SSKQDL

-522 ELEKLKENKNID
+522 ELERIRENKNID
-534 LSVLSNQLISVGGM
+534 LSVLSNQLTALGGV
-548 FLSSGKSMDDF
+548 FLSNGKSIDDF
-559 RAKMK
+559 RTKMK

-574 NVIASLNNTVKQQ
+574 GVIASLSNTIKQQ

-592 GGVKANLDL
+592 GGVKANLEL

-641 LLGEEGAKYNQVL
+641 LLGEKGAEYNQVL

-666 AADKGIDLSIE
+666 AADKSIDLSIE
-677 TLNKLLEGRQ
+677 TLNKLIEGKQ
-687 VLQGMFKDQKQT
+687 VLQGMFKDQAQT
-699 ESINQSLKPS
+699 ESINQSLRGS
-709 HGEKARDSW
+709 RGGGENARDSW
-718 LQFYDELRKHSRSS
+718 LSFYDEIRKHSRSS

-739 QQRMFQRLEEHMK
+739 QQRMLQRLEEHMK

-757 HEEYEAAKLA
+757 HEEYESAKLA
-767 ISQRFT
+767 ISQRFA

-801 QLNAA
+801 QLNAE
-806 GLLTNDQAKKATEN
+806 GRLTHDQAKKATEN

-837 VSGYDK
+837 VSEYDR
-843 WKAQFDPMQAIQNQQ
+843 WKAEFDPTQAIQNQQ
-858 TTKLAE
+858 TSKLAE
-864 LQSLYDQKLIQ
+864 LQSLYDQELIQ
-875 YQDFVNAKAQIDNQ
+875 YQDFVNAKAQIDNK

-921 EQSGIY
+921 EQSDIY

-936 FAIADSTVQIAN
+936 FAIADSIMKIQQGIAN
-948 AIAKASNEPFPANLA
+948 AAAQPFPANIA
-963 AMATVASQTASIIST
+963 AMATVASETASIIST

-989 SGIDNIP
+989 SGI
-996 KEGTWLLD
+996 
-1004 RGERVVDSRTNQD
+1004 
-1017 LKTFLSNQGKNT
+1017 
-1029 TPSGKQ
+1029 
-1035 SVNVQIINNGN
+1035 
-1046 PAQAKVTSE
+1046 
-1055 EKDGNMQITVELL
+1055 
-1068 QTMTSIA
+1068 
-1075 KKEANNAIQNNFRA
+1075 
-1089 GGAFA
+1089 